1 MVGIKEGEKIMLLVT
16 FDKVPKGAK
25 KYFQFKHKLSRK
37 SPELDIKTADTAVK
51 DYAKSLEA
59 AGSNVAF
66 TIFDDE
72 DEDREESSF
81 EAPVLPEDQDGGIL
95 NLIDRDLENENLNR
109 EQEETVTD
117 LKDQIFNELEPSLNE
132 DYEDSL
138 NEDNGF
144 MFNNNQVLEP
154 EDEED
159 EVGEEIPPKNDVSD
173 ETADK
178 NSTAQLNTSNSA
190 NPNSYNFVTK
200 SPEATPPSSLPVLP
214 VQPDQVSTTE
224 ATHDEVIS
232 YGKYTDANDILD
244 RLPKGYDKNQFALN
258 NIRHDLGYLDNPR
271 DQYDQALNDKI
282 DQALRDYSMQDIQRV
297 YDEGLAKSKAAI
309 VDRLKEAYNRVTK
322 EPIDKIV
329 ESKTVTKIQQLTV
342 KATQQK
348 QNNQSDLNKLKEN
361 KALELKT
368 NDEAALAEYK
378 KQLEEKRNLAL
389 KSFNDQ
395 EELKTRNA
403 NEQIDEQLKAD
414 KAKAEHVARN
424 EEVQKRN
431 SELDDSRTT
440 ISNDFDHAVRD
451 NYDKNNNLFEKNL
464 KKVQER
470 VQLAKE
476 EINEQRRIDQEKAEE
491 RRQREAEAARKE
503 RELDL
508 KQKAIEQNESLAKLQ
523 QENMAKLPEEFAK
536 AIAAAITQNNLEN
549 PNVKITLNSDGKD
562 TKDIS
567 VPVPNIKGEIVDLD
581 TTKQTDPSNVTEP
594 TEENAALDQENETNN
609 DKPKKHHYTSGIISL
624 VCLAAAALGG
634 TWAYTNN
641 RPNNE
646 QKAVVEQSSSHTKQ
660 TSKSNSKQSNK
671 KSDEN
676 DAVKK
681 SKSSA
686 KPKVKAT
693 QTHLTR
699 SQAVLKQ
706 YRETKT
712 WAQKRDM
719 LDGLLGQGDARNL
732 KKIATIYANPIANL
746 YSAIANEDKVQ
757 TREIWLNLT
766 DDQRTEISNSAKKA
780 VALAFYDIADWQ
792 DGWLARYAY

>member
-1 MVGIKEGEKIMLLVT
+1 MLLVT

-37 SPELDIKTADTAVK
+37 SPELDIKTADDAVK
-51 DYAKSLEA
+51 DYAKSLEEA
-59 AGSNVAF
+59 DSNVTF

-81 EAPVLPEDQDGGIL
+81 EAQILPEDQDGGIL
-95 NLIDRDLENENLNR
+95 NLIDRDLENENLTR
-109 EQEETVTD
+109 DQEETVTT
-117 LKDQIFNELEPSLNE
+117 LKDQIFNELEPSLSDDEE
-132 DYEDSL
+132 DL
-138 NEDNGF
+138 NKDNGF
-144 MFNNNQVLEP
+144 MFNNNQIL
-154 EDEED
+154 DSDD
-159 EVGEEIPPKNDVSD
+159 EVRDEIPPENDVND
-173 ETADK
+173 ETED
-178 NSTAQLNTSNSA
+178 NSPTEESNSNA
-190 NPNSYNFVTK
+190 ATNPSLNNVPTQL
-200 SPEATPPSSLPVLP
+200 PEEVDALPI
-214 VQPDQVSTTE
+214 QAGQTTE
-224 ATHDEVIS
+224 TETSRSEVIS

-244 RLPKGYDKNQFALN
+244 RLPRGYDKNQFALN
-258 NIRHDLGYLDNPR
+258 NIRHDLGYLDNPK

-322 EPIDKIV
+322 ESLDKIV
-329 ESKTVTKIQQLTV
+329 EDRTAAQIQQLVV
-342 KATQQK
+342 KATHQK
-348 QNNQSDLNKLKEN
+348 QNNQSDLSKLKEN

-378 KQLEEKRNLAL
+378 KQLEEKRNIAL
-389 KSFNDQ
+389 KNFNDQ

-403 NEQIDEQLKAD
+403 NEQIDEQLKSD
-414 KAKAEHVARN
+414 KAKVERVARD

-440 ISNDFDHAVRD
+440 ISNDFDHAVRN
-451 NYDKNNNLFEKNL
+451 NYDKNNDLFEDNL
-464 KKVQER
+464 KKVQEKVR
-470 VQLAKE
+470 LAKE
-476 EINEQRRIDQEKAEE
+476 QINQQKQLDQEKAEE
-491 RRQREAEAARKE
+491 KRQREAEAARKE

-549 PNVKITLNSDGKD
+549 PNVKITLNNDGKNAL
-562 TKDIS
+562 
-567 VPVPNIKGEIVDLD
+567 VPVPHVDGEVVDLD
-581 TTKQTDPSNVTEP
+581 DTKKNDAPIDSESNEEDSELKPETED
-594 TEENAALDQENETNN
+594 NS
-609 DKPKKHHYTSGIISL
+609 PKKRHYKSEIISL

-641 RPNNE
+641 HSNNE
-646 QKAVVEQSSSHTKQ
+646 QKASIERSSSNSHVKKNKQSSS
-660 TSKSNSKQSNK
+660 KQSDKKSANEDIAKNK
-671 KSDEN
+671 KPN
-676 DAVKK
+676 AK
-681 SKSSA
+681 SKTKST
-686 KPKVKAT
+686 PT
-693 QTHLTR
+693 YLTR
-699 SQAVLKQ
+699 SQAILKQ

-732 KKIATIYANPIANL
+732 KKIATIYSNPIASL
-746 YSAIANEDKVQ
+746 YSAIANEDKAQ
-757 TREIWLNLT
+757 TRDIWLSLT

>member
-1 MVGIKEGEKIMLLVT
+1 MVGVKEGEKIMLLVT

-37 SPELDIKTADTAVK
+37 SPELDIKTADDAVK
-51 DYAKSLEA
+51 DYAKSLEEA
-59 AGSNVAF
+59 DSNVTF

-81 EAPVLPEDQDGGIL
+81 EAQILPEDQDGGIL
-95 NLIDRDLENENLNR
+95 NLIDRDLENENLTR
-109 EQEETVTD
+109 DQEETVTT
-117 LKDQIFNELEPSLNE
+117 LKDQIFNELEPSLSDDEE
-132 DYEDSL
+132 DL
-138 NEDNGF
+138 NKDNGF
-144 MFNNNQVLEP
+144 MFNNNQIL
-154 EDEED
+154 DSDD
-159 EVGEEIPPKNDVSD
+159 EVRDEIPPENDVND
-173 ETADK
+173 ETED
-178 NSTAQLNTSNSA
+178 NSPTEESNSNA
-190 NPNSYNFVTK
+190 ATNPSLNNVPTQL
-200 SPEATPPSSLPVLP
+200 PEEVDALPI
-214 VQPDQVSTTE
+214 QAGQTTE
-224 ATHDEVIS
+224 TETSRSEVIS

-244 RLPKGYDKNQFALN
+244 RLPRGYDKNQFALN
-258 NIRHDLGYLDNPR
+258 NIRHDLGYLDNPK

-322 EPIDKIV
+322 ESLDKIV
-329 ESKTVTKIQQLTV
+329 EDRTAAQIQQLIV
-342 KATQQK
+342 KATHQK
-348 QNNQSDLNKLKEN
+348 QNNQSDLSKLKEN

-378 KQLEEKRNLAL
+378 KQLEEKRNIAL
-389 KSFNDQ
+389 KNFNDQ

-414 KAKAEHVARN
+414 KAKVERVARD

-440 ISNDFDHAVRD
+440 ISNDFDHAVRN
-451 NYDKNNNLFEKNL
+451 NYDKNNDLFEDNL
-464 KKVQER
+464 KKVQEKVR
-470 VQLAKE
+470 LAKE
-476 EINEQRRIDQEKAEE
+476 QINQQKLLDQEKAEE
-491 RRQREAEAARKE
+491 KRQREAEAARKE

-549 PNVKITLNSDGKD
+549 PNVKITLNNDGKNAL
-562 TKDIS
+562 
-567 VPVPNIKGEIVDLD
+567 VPVPHVDGEIVDLD
-581 TTKQTDPSNVTEP
+581 DTKKNDAPIDSESNEEDSELKPETED
-594 TEENAALDQENETNN
+594 NS
-609 DKPKKHHYTSGIISL
+609 PKKHHYKSEIISL
-624 VCLAAAALGG
+624 VCLAAATLGG

-641 RPNNE
+641 HSNNE
-646 QKAVVEQSSSHTKQ
+646 QKASIERSSSNSHVKKNKQSSS
-660 TSKSNSKQSNK
+660 KQSDKKSANEDIAKNK
-671 KSDEN
+671 KPN
-676 DAVKK
+676 AK
-681 SKSSA
+681 SKTKST
-686 KPKVKAT
+686 P
-693 QTHLTR
+693 THLTR

-706 YRETKT
+706 YRETKN

-732 KKIATIYANPIANL
+732 KKIATIYSNPIASL
-746 YSAIANEDKVQ
+746 YSAIANEDKAQ
-757 TREIWLNLT
+757 TRDIWLSLT

>member
-1 MVGIKEGEKIMLLVT
+1 MVGVKEGEKIMLLVT

-37 SPELDIKTADTAVK
+37 SPELDIKTADDAVK
-51 DYAKSLEA
+51 DYAKTLEEA
-59 AGSNVAF
+59 DSNVTF

-81 EAPVLPEDQDGGIL
+81 EAQILPEDQDGGIL
-95 NLIDRDLENENLNR
+95 NLIDRDLENENLTR
-109 EQEETVTD
+109 DQEETVTT
-117 LKDQIFNELEPSLNE
+117 LKDQIFNELEPSLNDDE
-132 DYEDSL
+132 DDL

-144 MFNNNQVLEP
+144 MFNSNQIL
-154 EDEED
+154 DSDD
-159 EVGEEIPPKNDVSD
+159 EVRDEIPPENDVND
-173 ETADK
+173 ETED
-178 NSTAQLNTSNSA
+178 NSPTEESNSNAAA
-190 NPNSYNFVTK
+190 NPSLNNVPTQLPEK
-200 SPEATPPSSLPVLP
+200 VGASPIQAG
-214 VQPDQVSTTE
+214 QTTE
-224 ATHDEVIS
+224 TETSRSEVIS

-244 RLPKGYDKNQFALN
+244 RLPRGYDKNQFALN
-258 NIRHDLGYLDNPR
+258 NIRHDLGYLDNPK

-322 EPIDKIV
+322 ESLDKIV
-329 ESKTVTKIQQLTV
+329 EGRTAAQIQQLVV

-348 QNNQSDLNKLKEN
+348 QNNQSDLSKLKEN

-389 KSFNDQ
+389 KNFNDQ

-414 KAKAEHVARN
+414 KAKVERVARD

-440 ISNDFDHAVRD
+440 ISNDFDHAVRN
-451 NYDKNNNLFEKNL
+451 NYDKNNDLFEDNL
-464 KKVQER
+464 KKVQEKVR
-470 VQLAKE
+470 LAKE
-476 EINEQRRIDQEKAEE
+476 QINQQKQLDQEKAEE
-491 RRQREAEAARKE
+491 KRQREAEAARKE

-549 PNVKITLNSDGKD
+549 PNVKITLNNDGKNAL
-562 TKDIS
+562 
-567 VPVPNIKGEIVDLD
+567 VPVPHVDGEVVDLD
-581 TTKQTDPSNVTEP
+581 DTKKNDAPIDSESNEEDSELKPETED
-594 TEENAALDQENETNN
+594 NS
-609 DKPKKHHYTSGIISL
+609 PKKRHYKSEIISL

-641 RPNNE
+641 HSNNE
-646 QKAVVEQSSSHTKQ
+646 QKASIERSSSNSHVKKNKQSSS
-660 TSKSNSKQSNK
+660 KQSDKKSANEDIAKNK
-671 KSDEN
+671 KPN
-676 DAVKK
+676 AKLKTK
-681 SKSSA
+681 ST
-686 KPKVKAT
+686 P
-693 QTHLTR
+693 THLTR

-732 KKIATIYANPIANL
+732 KKIATIYSNPIANL
-746 YSAIANEDKVQ
+746 YSAIANEDKAQ
-757 TREIWLNLT
+757 TRDIWLSLT

-780 VALAFYDIADWQ
+780 IALAFYDIADWQ

>member
-1 MVGIKEGEKIMLLVT
+1 MLLVT

-37 SPELDIKTADTAVK
+37 SPELDIKTADDAVK
-51 DYAKSLEA
+51 DYAKSLEEA
-59 AGSNVAF
+59 DSNVTF

-81 EAPVLPEDQDGGIL
+81 GFEAQILPEDQDGGIL
-95 NLIDRDLENENLNR
+95 NLIDRDLENENLTR
-109 EQEETVTD
+109 DQEETVTT
-117 LKDQIFNELEPSLNE
+117 LKDQIFNELEPSLSDDEE
-132 DYEDSL
+132 DL
-138 NEDNGF
+138 NKDNGF
-144 MFNNNQVLEP
+144 MFNNNQIL
-154 EDEED
+154 DSDD
-159 EVGEEIPPKNDVSD
+159 EVRDEIPPENDVND
-173 ETADK
+173 ETED
-178 NSTAQLNTSNSA
+178 NSPTEESNSNA
-190 NPNSYNFVTK
+190 ATNPSLNNVPTQL
-200 SPEATPPSSLPVLP
+200 PEEVDALPI
-214 VQPDQVSTTE
+214 QAGQTTE
-224 ATHDEVIS
+224 TETSRSEVIS

-244 RLPKGYDKNQFALN
+244 RLPRGYDKNQFALN
-258 NIRHDLGYLDNPR
+258 NIRHDLGYLDNPK

-322 EPIDKIV
+322 ESLDKIV
-329 ESKTVTKIQQLTV
+329 EDRTAAQIQQLVV
-342 KATQQK
+342 KATHQK
-348 QNNQSDLNKLKEN
+348 QNNQSDLSKLKEN

-378 KQLEEKRNLAL
+378 KQLEEKRNIAL
-389 KSFNDQ
+389 KNFNDQ

-414 KAKAEHVARN
+414 KAKVERVARD

-440 ISNDFDHAVRD
+440 ISNDFDHAVRN
-451 NYDKNNNLFEKNL
+451 NYDKNNDLFEDNL
-464 KKVQER
+464 KKVQEKVR
-470 VQLAKE
+470 LAKE
-476 EINEQRRIDQEKAEE
+476 QINQQKLLDQEKAEE
-491 RRQREAEAARKE
+491 KRQREAEAARKE

-549 PNVKITLNSDGKD
+549 PNVKITLNNDGKNAL
-562 TKDIS
+562 
-567 VPVPNIKGEIVDLD
+567 VPVPHVDGEIVDLD
-581 TTKQTDPSNVTEP
+581 DTKKNDAPIDSESNEEDSELKPETED
-594 TEENAALDQENETNN
+594 NS
-609 DKPKKHHYTSGIISL
+609 PKKHHYKSEIISL

-641 RPNNE
+641 HSNNE
-646 QKAVVEQSSSHTKQ
+646 QKASIERSSSNSHVKKNKQSSS
-660 TSKSNSKQSNK
+660 KQSAK
-671 KSDEN
+671 KDIAKN
-676 DAVKK
+676 QKTNAK
-681 SKSSA
+681 SKTKST
-686 KPKVKAT
+686 PT
-693 QTHLTR
+693 YLTR
-699 SQAVLKQ
+699 SQAILKQ

-732 KKIATIYANPIANL
+732 KKIATIYSNPIASL
-746 YSAIANEDKVQ
+746 YSAIANEDKAQ
-757 TREIWLNLT
+757 TRDIWLSLT

>member
-1 MVGIKEGEKIMLLVT
+1 MVGVKEGEKIMLLVT

-37 SPELDIKTADTAVK
+37 SPELDIKTADDAVK
-51 DYAKSLEA
+51 DYAKSLEEA
-59 AGSNVAF
+59 DSNVTF

-81 EAPVLPEDQDGGIL
+81 EAQILPEDQDGGIL
-95 NLIDRDLENENLNR
+95 NLIDRDLENENLTR
-109 EQEETVTD
+109 DQEETVTT
-117 LKDQIFNELEPSLNE
+117 LKDQIFNELEPSLSDDEE
-132 DYEDSL
+132 DL
-138 NEDNGF
+138 NKDNGF
-144 MFNNNQVLEP
+144 MFNNNQIL
-154 EDEED
+154 DSDD
-159 EVGEEIPPKNDVSD
+159 EVRDEIPPENDVND
-173 ETADK
+173 ETED
-178 NSTAQLNTSNSA
+178 NSPTEESNSNA
-190 NPNSYNFVTK
+190 ATNPSLNNVPTQL
-200 SPEATPPSSLPVLP
+200 PEEVDALPI
-214 VQPDQVSTTE
+214 QAGQTTE
-224 ATHDEVIS
+224 TETSRSEVIS

-244 RLPKGYDKNQFALN
+244 RLPRGYDKNQFALN
-258 NIRHDLGYLDNPR
+258 NIRHDLGYLDNPK

-322 EPIDKIV
+322 ESLDKIV
-329 ESKTVTKIQQLTV
+329 EDRTAAQIQQLVV
-342 KATQQK
+342 KATHQK
-348 QNNQSDLNKLKEN
+348 QNNQSDLSKLKEN

-378 KQLEEKRNLAL
+378 KQLEEKRNIAL
-389 KSFNDQ
+389 KNFNDQ

-414 KAKAEHVARN
+414 KAKVERVARD

-440 ISNDFDHAVRD
+440 ISNDFDHAVRN
-451 NYDKNNNLFEKNL
+451 NYDKNNDLFEDNL
-464 KKVQER
+464 KKVQEKVR
-470 VQLAKE
+470 LAKE
-476 EINEQRRIDQEKAEE
+476 QINQQKLLDQEKAEE
-491 RRQREAEAARKE
+491 KRQREAEAARKE

-549 PNVKITLNSDGKD
+549 PNVKITLNNDGKNAL
-562 TKDIS
+562 
-567 VPVPNIKGEIVDLD
+567 VPVPHVDGEIVDLD
-581 TTKQTDPSNVTEP
+581 DTKKNDAPIDSESNEEDSELKPETED
-594 TEENAALDQENETNN
+594 NS
-609 DKPKKHHYTSGIISL
+609 PKKHHYKSEIISL
-624 VCLAAAALGG
+624 VCLAAATLGG

-641 RPNNE
+641 HSNNE
-646 QKAVVEQSSSHTKQ
+646 QKASIERSSSNSHVKKNKQSSS
-660 TSKSNSKQSNK
+660 KQSAK
-671 KSDEN
+671 KDIAKN
-676 DAVKK
+676 QKTNAK
-681 SKSSA
+681 SKTKST
-686 KPKVKAT
+686 PT
-693 QTHLTR
+693 YLTR
-699 SQAVLKQ
+699 SQAILKQ

-732 KKIATIYANPIANL
+732 KKIATIYSNPIASL
-746 YSAIANEDKVQ
+746 YSAIANEDKAQ
-757 TREIWLNLT
+757 TRDIWLSLT

>member
-1 MVGIKEGEKIMLLVT
+1 MLLVT

-37 SPELDIKTADTAVK
+37 SPELDIKTADDAVK
-51 DYAKSLEA
+51 DYAKSLEEA
-59 AGSNVAF
+59 DSNVTF

-81 EAPVLPEDQDGGIL
+81 EAQILPEDQDGGIL
-95 NLIDRDLENENLNR
+95 NLIDRDLENENLTR
-109 EQEETVTD
+109 DQEETVTT
-117 LKDQIFNELEPSLNE
+117 LKDQIFNELEPSLSDDEE
-132 DYEDSL
+132 DL
-138 NEDNGF
+138 NKDNGF
-144 MFNNNQVLEP
+144 MFNNNQIL
-154 EDEED
+154 DSDD
-159 EVGEEIPPKNDVSD
+159 EVRDEIPPEND
-173 ETADK
+173 ETED
-178 NSTAQLNTSNSA
+178 NSPTEESNSNA
-190 NPNSYNFVTK
+190 ATNPSLNNVPTQL
-200 SPEATPPSSLPVLP
+200 PEEVDALPI
-214 VQPDQVSTTE
+214 QAGQTTE
-224 ATHDEVIS
+224 TETSRSEVIS

-244 RLPKGYDKNQFALN
+244 RLPRGYDKNQFALN
-258 NIRHDLGYLDNPR
+258 NIRHDLGYLDNPK

-322 EPIDKIV
+322 ESLDKIV
-329 ESKTVTKIQQLTV
+329 EGRTAAQIQQLAV
-342 KATQQK
+342 KATHQK
-348 QNNQSDLNKLKEN
+348 QNNQSDLSKLKEN

-389 KSFNDQ
+389 KNFNDQ

-414 KAKAEHVARN
+414 KAKVERVARD

-440 ISNDFDHAVRD
+440 ISNDFDHAVRN
-451 NYDKNNNLFEKNL
+451 NYDKNNDLFEDNL

-470 VQLAKE
+470 VRLAKE
-476 EINEQRRIDQEKAEE
+476 QINQQKQLDQEKAEE
-491 RRQREAEAARKE
+491 KRQREAEAARKE

-549 PNVKITLNSDGKD
+549 PNVKITLNNDGKNAL
-562 TKDIS
+562 
-567 VPVPNIKGEIVDLD
+567 VPVPHVDGEVVDLD
-581 TTKQTDPSNVTEP
+581 DTKKNDAPIDSESNEEDSELKPETED
-594 TEENAALDQENETNN
+594 NS
-609 DKPKKHHYTSGIISL
+609 PKKRHYKSEIISL

-641 RPNNE
+641 HSNNE
-646 QKAVVEQSSSHTKQ
+646 QKASIERSSSNSHVKKNKQSSS
-660 TSKSNSKQSNK
+660 KQSDKKSANEDIAKNK
-671 KSDEN
+671 KPN
-676 DAVKK
+676 AK
-681 SKSSA
+681 SKTKST
-686 KPKVKAT
+686 P
-693 QTHLTR
+693 THLTR

-706 YRETKT
+706 YRETKN

-732 KKIATIYANPIANL
+732 KKIATIYSNPIASL
-746 YSAIANEDKVQ
+746 YSAIANEDKAQ
-757 TREIWLNLT
+757 TRDIWLSLT

>member
-1 MVGIKEGEKIMLLVT
+1 MLLVT

-37 SPELDIKTADTAVK
+37 SPELDIKTADDAVK
-51 DYAKSLEA
+51 DYAKSLEEA
-59 AGSNVAF
+59 DSNVTF

-81 EAPVLPEDQDGGIL
+81 EAQILPEDQDGGIL
-95 NLIDRDLENENLNR
+95 NLIDRDLENENLTR
-109 EQEETVTD
+109 DQEETVTT
-117 LKDQIFNELEPSLNE
+117 LKDQIFNELEPSLSDDEE
-132 DYEDSL
+132 DL
-138 NEDNGF
+138 NKDNGF
-144 MFNNNQVLEP
+144 MFNNNQIL
-154 EDEED
+154 DSDD
-159 EVGEEIPPKNDVSD
+159 EVRDEIPPENDVND
-173 ETADK
+173 ETED
-178 NSTAQLNTSNSA
+178 NSPTEESNSNA
-190 NPNSYNFVTK
+190 ATNPSLNNVPTQL
-200 SPEATPPSSLPVLP
+200 PEEVDALPI
-214 VQPDQVSTTE
+214 QAGQTTE
-224 ATHDEVIS
+224 TETNRSEVIS

-244 RLPKGYDKNQFALN
+244 RLPRGYDKNQFALD
-258 NIRHDLGYLDNPR
+258 NIRHDLGYLDNPK
-271 DQYDQALNDKI
+271 DQYEQELNDKI
-282 DQALRDYSMQDIQRV
+282 NQALRDYSMQDIQRV

-322 EPIDKIV
+322 ESLDKIV
-329 ESKTVTKIQQLTV
+329 EDRTAAQIQQLVV
-342 KATQQK
+342 KATHQK
-348 QNNQSDLNKLKEN
+348 QNNQSDLSKLKEN

-378 KQLEEKRNLAL
+378 KQLEEKRNIAL
-389 KSFNDQ
+389 KNFNDQ

-414 KAKAEHVARN
+414 KAKVERVARD

-440 ISNDFDHAVRD
+440 ISNDFDHAVRN
-451 NYDKNNNLFEKNL
+451 NYDKNNDLFEDNL
-464 KKVQER
+464 KKVQEKVR
-470 VQLAKE
+470 LAKE
-476 EINEQRRIDQEKAEE
+476 QINQQKLLDQEKAEE
-491 RRQREAEAARKE
+491 KRQREAEAARKE

-549 PNVKITLNSDGKD
+549 PNVKITLNNDGKNAL
-562 TKDIS
+562 
-567 VPVPNIKGEIVDLD
+567 VPVPHVDGEVVDLD
-581 TTKQTDPSNVTEP
+581 DTKKNDAPIDSESNEEDSELKPETED
-594 TEENAALDQENETNN
+594 NS
-609 DKPKKHHYTSGIISL
+609 PKKRHYKSEIISL

-641 RPNNE
+641 HSNNE
-646 QKAVVEQSSSHTKQ
+646 QKASIERSSSNSHVKKNKQSSS
-660 TSKSNSKQSNK
+660 KQSDKKSANEDIAKNK
-671 KSDEN
+671 KPN
-676 DAVKK
+676 AK
-681 SKSSA
+681 SKTKST
-686 KPKVKAT
+686 P
-693 QTHLTR
+693 THLTR

-732 KKIATIYANPIANL
+732 KKIATIYSNPIANL
-746 YSAIANEDKVQ
+746 YSAIANENKAQ
-757 TREIWLNLT
+757 TRDIWLSLT

-792 DGWLARYAY
+792 DGWLVRYAY

>member
-1 MVGIKEGEKIMLLVT
+1 MVGVKEGEKIMLLVT

-37 SPELDIKTADTAVK
+37 SPELDIKTADDAVK
-51 DYAKSLEA
+51 DYAKTLEEA
-59 AGSNVAF
+59 DSNVTF

-81 EAPVLPEDQDGGIL
+81 EAPIFPEDQDGGIL
-95 NLIDRDLENENLNR
+95 NLIDRDLENENLTR
-109 EQEETVTD
+109 EQEETVTT

-132 DYEDSL
+132 DEEENLDED
-138 NEDNGF
+138 DGF
-144 MFNNNQVLEP
+144 MFSNEQVLGS
-154 EDEED
+154 ED
-159 EVGEEIPPKNDVSD
+159 EVGDEIPPENDVDNETKD
-173 ETADK
+173 ESSPAE
-178 NSTAQLNTSNSA
+178 LNTDFSVNPSLNSSPTQSPEKIISNSFSA
-190 NPNSYNFVTK
+190 QPN
-200 SPEATPPSSLPVLP
+200 
-214 VQPDQVSTTE
+214 QVSE
-224 ATHDEVIS
+224 IEINRSEVIS

-244 RLPKGYDKNQFALN
+244 RLPRGYDKNQFALT
-258 NIRHDLGYLDNPR
+258 NIRHDLGYSDNPK
-271 DQYDQALNDKI
+271 DQYEQALNDKI

-322 EPIDKIV
+322 ESLDKIV
-329 ESKTVTKIQQLTV
+329 EGRTAAQIQQLVV

-348 QNNQSDLNKLKEN
+348 QNNQSDLSKLKES
-361 KALELKT
+361 KALELKN

-389 KSFNDQ
+389 KNFNDQ

-403 NEQIDEQLKAD
+403 NEQIDEQLKSD
-414 KAKAEHVARN
+414 KAKIESIARD

-431 SELDDSRTT
+431 SELDDNRTT
-440 ISNDFDHAVRD
+440 ISNDFDHAVRN
-451 NYDKNNNLFEKNL
+451 NYDKNNNLFEDNL

-476 EINEQRRIDQEKAEE
+476 QINQQKQLDQEKAEE
-491 RRQREAEAARKE
+491 KRQREAEAARKE

-549 PNVKITLNSDGKD
+549 PNVKITLNNDGKNAL
-562 TKDIS
+562 
-567 VPVPNIKGEIVDLD
+567 VPVPHVDGEIVDLD
-581 TTKQTDPSNVTEP
+581 DTKKNDAPIDSESNQEDSELKPETED
-594 TEENAALDQENETNN
+594 NS
-609 DKPKKHHYTSGIISL
+609 PKKHHYKSEIISL
-624 VCLAAAALGG
+624 VCLAAATLGG

-641 RPNNE
+641 HSNNE
-646 QKAVVEQSSSHTKQ
+646 QKASIERSSSNSHVKKNKQSSS
-660 TSKSNSKQSNK
+660 KQSAK
-671 KSDEN
+671 KDIAKN
-676 DAVKK
+676 QKTNAK
-681 SKSSA
+681 SKTKST
-686 KPKVKAT
+686 PT
-693 QTHLTR
+693 YLTR
-699 SQAVLKQ
+699 SQAILKQ

-732 KKIATIYANPIANL
+732 KKIATIYSNPIASL
-746 YSAIANEDKVQ
+746 YSAIANEDKAQ
-757 TREIWLNLT
+757 TRDIWLSLT

>member
-1 MVGIKEGEKIMLLVT
+1 MLLVT

-37 SPELDIKTADTAVK
+37 SPELDIKTADDAVK
-51 DYAKSLEA
+51 DYAKTLEEA
-59 AGSNVAF
+59 DSNVTF

-81 EAPVLPEDQDGGIL
+81 EAQILPEDQDGGIL
-95 NLIDRDLENENLNR
+95 NLIDRDLENENLTR
-109 EQEETVTD
+109 DQEETVTT
-117 LKDQIFNELEPSLNE
+117 LKDQIFNELEPSLNDDE
-132 DYEDSL
+132 DDL

-144 MFNNNQVLEP
+144 MFNSNQIL
-154 EDEED
+154 DSDD
-159 EVGEEIPPKNDVSD
+159 EVRDEIPPENDVND
-173 ETADK
+173 ETED
-178 NSTAQLNTSNSA
+178 NSPTEESNSNAAA
-190 NPNSYNFVTK
+190 NPSLNNVPTQLPEK
-200 SPEATPPSSLPVLP
+200 VGASPIQAG
-214 VQPDQVSTTE
+214 QTTE
-224 ATHDEVIS
+224 TETSRSEVIS

-244 RLPKGYDKNQFALN
+244 RLPRGYDKNQFALN
-258 NIRHDLGYLDNPR
+258 NIRHDLGYLDNPK

-322 EPIDKIV
+322 ESLDKIV
-329 ESKTVTKIQQLTV
+329 EGRTAAQIQQLVV
-342 KATQQK
+342 KAAQQK
-348 QNNQSDLNKLKEN
+348 QNNQSDLSKLKEN

-378 KQLEEKRNLAL
+378 KQLEGKRNLAL
-389 KSFNDQ
+389 KNFNDQ

-403 NEQIDEQLKAD
+403 NEQIDEQLKSD
-414 KAKAEHVARN
+414 KAKVERIARN

-440 ISNDFDHAVRD
+440 ISNDFDHAVRN
-451 NYDKNNNLFEKNL
+451 NYDENNNLFEENL

-476 EINEQRRIDQEKAEE
+476 QINKQKQLDQEKAEE
-491 RRQREAEAARKE
+491 KRQREEEAARKE

-508 KQKAIEQNESLAKLQ
+508 KQKEIEQNKSLAKLQ

-549 PNVKITLNSDGKD
+549 PNVKITLNNDGKNAL
-562 TKDIS
+562 
-567 VPVPNIKGEIVDLD
+567 VPVPHVDGEVVDLD
-581 TTKQTDPSNVTEP
+581 DTKKNDAPIDSESNEEDSELKPETED
-594 TEENAALDQENETNN
+594 NS
-609 DKPKKHHYTSGIISL
+609 PKKRYYKSEIISL

-641 RPNNE
+641 HSNNE
-646 QKAVVEQSSSHTKQ
+646 QKASIERSSSNSHVKKNKQSSS
-660 TSKSNSKQSNK
+660 KQSDKKSANEDIAKNK
-671 KSDEN
+671 KPN
-676 DAVKK
+676 AK
-681 SKSSA
+681 SKTKST
-686 KPKVKAT
+686 P
-693 QTHLTR
+693 THLTR

-706 YRETKT
+706 YRETKN

-732 KKIATIYANPIANL
+732 KKIATIYSNPIANL
-746 YSAIANEDKVQ
+746 YSAIANEDKAQ
-757 TREIWLNLT
+757 TRDIWLSLT

>member
-1 MVGIKEGEKIMLLVT
+1 MVGVKEGEKIMLLVT

-37 SPELDIKTADTAVK
+37 SPELDIKTADDAVK
-51 DYAKSLEA
+51 DYAKTLEEA
-59 AGSNVAF
+59 DSNVTF

-81 EAPVLPEDQDGGIL
+81 EAQILPEDQDGGIL
-95 NLIDRDLENENLNR
+95 NLIDRDLENENLTR
-109 EQEETVTD
+109 DQEETVTT
-117 LKDQIFNELEPSLNE
+117 LKDQIFNELEPSLNDDE
-132 DYEDSL
+132 DDL
-138 NEDNGF
+138 NVDNGF
-144 MFNNNQVLEP
+144 MFNSNQIL
-154 EDEED
+154 DSDD
-159 EVGEEIPPKNDVSD
+159 EVRDEIPPENDVND
-173 ETADK
+173 ETED
-178 NSTAQLNTSNSA
+178 NSPTEESNSNAAA
-190 NPNSYNFVTK
+190 NPSLNNVPTQLPEK
-200 SPEATPPSSLPVLP
+200 VGASPIQAG
-214 VQPDQVSTTE
+214 QTTE
-224 ATHDEVIS
+224 TETSRSEVIS

-244 RLPKGYDKNQFALN
+244 RLPRGYDKNQFALN
-258 NIRHDLGYLDNPR
+258 NIRHDLGYLDNPK

-322 EPIDKIV
+322 ESLDKIV
-329 ESKTVTKIQQLTV
+329 EGRTAAQIQQLVV

-348 QNNQSDLNKLKEN
+348 QNNQSDLSKLKEN

-389 KSFNDQ
+389 KNFNDQ

-414 KAKAEHVARN
+414 KAKVERVARD

-440 ISNDFDHAVRD
+440 ISNDFDHAVRN
-451 NYDKNNNLFEKNL
+451 NYDKNNDLFEDNL
-464 KKVQER
+464 KKVQEKVR
-470 VQLAKE
+470 LAKE
-476 EINEQRRIDQEKAEE
+476 QINQQKQLDQEKAEE
-491 RRQREAEAARKE
+491 KRQREAEAARKE

-549 PNVKITLNSDGKD
+549 PNVKITLNNDGKNAL
-562 TKDIS
+562 
-567 VPVPNIKGEIVDLD
+567 VPVPHVDGEIVDLD
-581 TTKQTDPSNVTEP
+581 DTKKNDAPIDSESNEEDSELKPETED
-594 TEENAALDQENETNN
+594 NS
-609 DKPKKHHYTSGIISL
+609 PKKRHYKSEIISL

-641 RPNNE
+641 HSNNE
-646 QKAVVEQSSSHTKQ
+646 QKASIERSSSNSHVKKNKQSSS
-660 TSKSNSKQSNK
+660 KQSDKKSANEDIAKNK
-671 KSDEN
+671 KPN
-676 DAVKK
+676 AK
-681 SKSSA
+681 SKTKST
-686 KPKVKAT
+686 PT
-693 QTHLTR
+693 YLTR
-699 SQAVLKQ
+699 SQAILKQ

-732 KKIATIYANPIANL
+732 KKIATIYSNPIASL
-746 YSAIANEDKVQ
+746 YSAIANEDKAQ
-757 TREIWLNLT
+757 TRDIWLSLT

>member
-1 MVGIKEGEKIMLLVT
+1 MLLVT

-37 SPELDIKTADTAVK
+37 SPELDIKTADDAVK
-51 DYAKSLEA
+51 DYAKSLEEA
-59 AGSNVAF
+59 DSNVTF

-81 EAPVLPEDQDGGIL
+81 EAQILPEDQDGGIL
-95 NLIDRDLENENLNR
+95 NLIDRDLENENLTR
-109 EQEETVTD
+109 DQEETVTT
-117 LKDQIFNELEPSLNE
+117 LKDQIFNELEPSLSDDEE
-132 DYEDSL
+132 DL
-138 NEDNGF
+138 NKDNGF
-144 MFNNNQVLEP
+144 MFNNNQIL
-154 EDEED
+154 DSDD
-159 EVGEEIPPKNDVSD
+159 EVRDEIPPEND
-173 ETADK
+173 ETED
-178 NSTAQLNTSNSA
+178 NSPTEESNSNA
-190 NPNSYNFVTK
+190 ATNPSLNNVPTQL
-200 SPEATPPSSLPVLP
+200 PEEVDALPI
-214 VQPDQVSTTE
+214 QAGQTTE
-224 ATHDEVIS
+224 TETSRSEVIS

-244 RLPKGYDKNQFALN
+244 RLPRGYDKNQFALN
-258 NIRHDLGYLDNPR
+258 NIRHDLGYLDNPK

-322 EPIDKIV
+322 ESLDKIV
-329 ESKTVTKIQQLTV
+329 EGRTAAQIQQLAV
-342 KATQQK
+342 KATHQK
-348 QNNQSDLNKLKEN
+348 QNNQSDLSKLKEN

-389 KSFNDQ
+389 KNFNDQ

-414 KAKAEHVARN
+414 KAKVERVARD

-440 ISNDFDHAVRD
+440 ISNDFDHAVRN
-451 NYDKNNNLFEKNL
+451 NYDKNNDLFEDNL
-464 KKVQER
+464 KKVQEKVR
-470 VQLAKE
+470 LAKE
-476 EINEQRRIDQEKAEE
+476 QINQQKLLDQEKAEE
-491 RRQREAEAARKE
+491 KRQREAEAARKE

-549 PNVKITLNSDGKD
+549 PNVKITLNNDGKNAL
-562 TKDIS
+562 
-567 VPVPNIKGEIVDLD
+567 VPVPHVDGEVVDLD
-581 TTKQTDPSNVTEP
+581 DTKKNDAPIDSESNEEDSELKPETED
-594 TEENAALDQENETNN
+594 NS
-609 DKPKKHHYTSGIISL
+609 PKKRHYKSEIISL

-641 RPNNE
+641 HSNNE
-646 QKAVVEQSSSHTKQ
+646 QKASIERSSSNSHVKKNKQSSS
-660 TSKSNSKQSNK
+660 KQSDKKSANEDIAKNK
-671 KSDEN
+671 KPN
-676 DAVKK
+676 AK
-681 SKSSA
+681 SKTKST
-686 KPKVKAT
+686 PT
-693 QTHLTR
+693 YLTR

-706 YRETKT
+706 YRETKN

-732 KKIATIYANPIANL
+732 KKIATIYSNPIANL
-746 YSAIANEDKVQ
+746 YSAIANEDKAQ
-757 TREIWLNLT
+757 TRDIWLSLT

>member
-1 MVGIKEGEKIMLLVT
+1 MVGVKEGEKIMLLVT

-37 SPELDIKTADTAVK
+37 SPELDIKTADDAVK
-51 DYAKSLEA
+51 DYAKSLEEA
-59 AGSNVAF
+59 DSNVTF

-81 EAPVLPEDQDGGIL
+81 EAQILPEDQDGGIL
-95 NLIDRDLENENLNR
+95 NLIDRDLENENLTR
-109 EQEETVTD
+109 DQEETVTT
-117 LKDQIFNELEPSLNE
+117 LKDQIFNELEPSLSDDEE
-132 DYEDSL
+132 DL
-138 NEDNGF
+138 NKDNGF
-144 MFNNNQVLEP
+144 MFNNNQIL
-154 EDEED
+154 DSDD
-159 EVGEEIPPKNDVSD
+159 EVRDEIPPENDVND
-173 ETADK
+173 ETED
-178 NSTAQLNTSNSA
+178 NSPTEESNSNA
-190 NPNSYNFVTK
+190 ATNPSLNNVPTQL
-200 SPEATPPSSLPVLP
+200 PEEVDALPI
-214 VQPDQVSTTE
+214 QAGQTTE
-224 ATHDEVIS
+224 TETSRSEVIS

-244 RLPKGYDKNQFALN
+244 RLPRGYDKNQFALN
-258 NIRHDLGYLDNPR
+258 NIRHDLGYLDNPK

-322 EPIDKIV
+322 ESLDKIV
-329 ESKTVTKIQQLTV
+329 EGRTAAQIQQLVV

-348 QNNQSDLNKLKEN
+348 QNNQSDLSKLKEN

-389 KSFNDQ
+389 KNFNDQ

-414 KAKAEHVARN
+414 KAKVERVARD

-440 ISNDFDHAVRD
+440 ISNDFDHAVRN
-451 NYDKNNNLFEKNL
+451 NYDKNNDLFEDNL
-464 KKVQER
+464 KKVQEKVR
-470 VQLAKE
+470 LAKE
-476 EINEQRRIDQEKAEE
+476 QINQQKQLDQEKAEE
-491 RRQREAEAARKE
+491 KRQREAEAARKE

-549 PNVKITLNSDGKD
+549 PNVKITLNNDGKNAL
-562 TKDIS
+562 
-567 VPVPNIKGEIVDLD
+567 VPVPHVDGEIVDLD
-581 TTKQTDPSNVTEP
+581 DTKKNDAPIDSESNEEDSELKPETED
-594 TEENAALDQENETNN
+594 NS
-609 DKPKKHHYTSGIISL
+609 PKKHHYKSEIISL

-641 RPNNE
+641 HSNNE
-646 QKAVVEQSSSHTKQ
+646 QKASIERSSSNSHVKKNKQSSS
-660 TSKSNSKQSNK
+660 KQSAK
-671 KSDEN
+671 KDIAKN
-676 DAVKK
+676 QKTNAK
-681 SKSSA
+681 SKTKST
-686 KPKVKAT
+686 PT
-693 QTHLTR
+693 YLTR
-699 SQAVLKQ
+699 SQAILKQ

-732 KKIATIYANPIANL
+732 KKIATIYSNPIVSL
-746 YSAIANEDKVQ
+746 YSAIANEDKAQ
-757 TREIWLNLT
+757 TRDIWLSLT

>member
-1 MVGIKEGEKIMLLVT
+1 MVGVKEGEKIMLLVT

-37 SPELDIKTADTAVK
+37 SPELDIKTADDAVK
-51 DYAKSLEA
+51 DYAKTLEEA
-59 AGSNVAF
+59 DSNVTF

-81 EAPVLPEDQDGGIL
+81 EAQILPEDQDGGIL
-95 NLIDRDLENENLNR
+95 NLIDRDLENENLTR
-109 EQEETVTD
+109 DQEETVTT
-117 LKDQIFNELEPSLNE
+117 LKDQIFNELEPSLNDDE
-132 DYEDSL
+132 DDL

-144 MFNNNQVLEP
+144 MFNSNQIL
-154 EDEED
+154 DSDD
-159 EVGEEIPPKNDVSD
+159 EVRDEIPPENDVND
-173 ETADK
+173 ETED
-178 NSTAQLNTSNSA
+178 NSPTEESNSNAAA
-190 NPNSYNFVTK
+190 NPSLNNVPTQLPEK
-200 SPEATPPSSLPVLP
+200 VGASPIQAG
-214 VQPDQVSTTE
+214 QTTE
-224 ATHDEVIS
+224 TETSRSEVIS

-244 RLPKGYDKNQFALN
+244 RLPRGYDKNQFALN
-258 NIRHDLGYLDNPR
+258 NIRHDLGYLDNPK

-322 EPIDKIV
+322 ESLDKIV
-329 ESKTVTKIQQLTV
+329 EGRTAAQIQQLVV

-348 QNNQSDLNKLKEN
+348 QNNQSDLSKLKEN

-389 KSFNDQ
+389 KNFNDQ

-414 KAKAEHVARN
+414 KAKVERVARD

-440 ISNDFDHAVRD
+440 ISNDFDHAVRN
-451 NYDKNNNLFEKNL
+451 NYDKNNDLFEDNL
-464 KKVQER
+464 KKVQEKVR
-470 VQLAKE
+470 LAKE
-476 EINEQRRIDQEKAEE
+476 QINQQKQLDQEKAEE
-491 RRQREAEAARKE
+491 KRQREAEAARKE

-549 PNVKITLNSDGKD
+549 PNVKITLNNDGKNAL
-562 TKDIS
+562 
-567 VPVPNIKGEIVDLD
+567 VPVPHVDGEIVDLD
-581 TTKQTDPSNVTEP
+581 DTKKNDAPIDSESNEEDSELKPETED
-594 TEENAALDQENETNN
+594 NS
-609 DKPKKHHYTSGIISL
+609 PKKRHYKSEIISL

-641 RPNNE
+641 HSNNE
-646 QKAVVEQSSSHTKQ
+646 QKASIEQSSSNSHVKKNKQ
-660 TSKSNSKQSNK
+660 SSSKQSDKKSANEDIAKNK
-671 KSDEN
+671 KTN
-676 DAVKK
+676 AK
-681 SKSSA
+681 SKTRST
-686 KPKVKAT
+686 P
-693 QTHLTR
+693 THLTR

-732 KKIATIYANPIANL
+732 KKIATIYSNPIANL
-746 YSAIANEDKVQ
+746 YSAIANEDKAQ
-757 TREIWLNLT
+757 TRDIWLSLT

>member
-1 MVGIKEGEKIMLLVT
+1 MLLVT

-37 SPELDIKTADTAVK
+37 SPELDIKTADDAVK
-51 DYAKSLEA
+51 DYAKSLEEA
-59 AGSNVAF
+59 DSNVTF

-81 EAPVLPEDQDGGIL
+81 EAQILPEDQDGGIL
-95 NLIDRDLENENLNR
+95 NLIDRDLENENLTR
-109 EQEETVTD
+109 DQEETVTT
-117 LKDQIFNELEPSLNE
+117 LKDQIFNELEPSLSDDEE
-132 DYEDSL
+132 DL
-138 NEDNGF
+138 NKDNGF
-144 MFNNNQVLEP
+144 MFNNNQIL
-154 EDEED
+154 DSDD
-159 EVGEEIPPKNDVSD
+159 EVRDEIPPENDVND
-173 ETADK
+173 ETED
-178 NSTAQLNTSNSA
+178 NSPTEESNSNA
-190 NPNSYNFVTK
+190 ATNPSLNNVPTQL
-200 SPEATPPSSLPVLP
+200 PEEVDALPI
-214 VQPDQVSTTE
+214 QAGQTTE
-224 ATHDEVIS
+224 TETNRSEVIS

-244 RLPKGYDKNQFALN
+244 RLPRGYDKNQFALD
-258 NIRHDLGYLDNPR
+258 NIRHDLGYLDNPK
-271 DQYDQALNDKI
+271 DQYEQELNDKI
-282 DQALRDYSMQDIQRV
+282 NQALRDYSMQDIQRV

-322 EPIDKIV
+322 ESLDKIV
-329 ESKTVTKIQQLTV
+329 EGRTEAQIQQLVV

-348 QNNQSDLNKLKEN
+348 QNNQSDLSKLKEN

-389 KSFNDQ
+389 KNFNDQ

-414 KAKAEHVARN
+414 KAKVERVARD

-440 ISNDFDHAVRD
+440 ISNDFDHAVRN
-451 NYDKNNNLFEKNL
+451 NYDKNNDLFEDNL
-464 KKVQER
+464 KKVQEKVR
-470 VQLAKE
+470 LAKE
-476 EINEQRRIDQEKAEE
+476 QINQQKLLDQEKAEE
-491 RRQREAEAARKE
+491 KRQREAEAARKE

-549 PNVKITLNSDGKD
+549 PNVKITLNNDGKNAL
-562 TKDIS
+562 
-567 VPVPNIKGEIVDLD
+567 VPVPHVDGEVVDLD
-581 TTKQTDPSNVTEP
+581 DTKKNDAPIDSESNEEDSELKPETED
-594 TEENAALDQENETNN
+594 NSS
-609 DKPKKHHYTSGIISL
+609 KKHHYKSEIISL

-641 RPNNE
+641 HSNNE
-646 QKAVVEQSSSHTKQ
+646 QKASIERSSSNSHVKKNKQSSS
-660 TSKSNSKQSNK
+660 KQSAK
-671 KSDEN
+671 KDIAKN
-676 DAVKK
+676 QKTNAK
-681 SKSSA
+681 SKTKST
-686 KPKVKAT
+686 P
-693 QTHLTR
+693 THLTR

-732 KKIATIYANPIANL
+732 KKIATIYSNPIASL
-746 YSAIANEDKVQ
+746 YSAIANEDKAQ
-757 TREIWLNLT
+757 TRDIWLSLT

-792 DGWLARYAY
+792 DGWLVRYAY

>member
-1 MVGIKEGEKIMLLVT
+1 MLLVT

-37 SPELDIKTADTAVK
+37 SPELDIKTADDAVK
-51 DYAKSLEA
+51 DYAKTLEEA
-59 AGSNVAF
+59 DSNVTF

-81 EAPVLPEDQDGGIL
+81 EAQILPEDQDGGIL
-95 NLIDRDLENENLNR
+95 NLIDRDLENENLTR
-109 EQEETVTD
+109 DQEETVTT
-117 LKDQIFNELEPSLNE
+117 LKDQIFNELEPSLNDDE
-132 DYEDSL
+132 DDL

-144 MFNNNQVLEP
+144 MFNSNQIL
-154 EDEED
+154 DSDD
-159 EVGEEIPPKNDVSD
+159 EVRDEIPPENDVND
-173 ETADK
+173 ETED
-178 NSTAQLNTSNSA
+178 NSPTEESNSNAAA
-190 NPNSYNFVTK
+190 NPSLNNVPTQLPEK
-200 SPEATPPSSLPVLP
+200 VGASPIQAG
-214 VQPDQVSTTE
+214 QTTE
-224 ATHDEVIS
+224 TETSRSEVIS

-244 RLPKGYDKNQFALN
+244 RLPRGYDKNQFALN
-258 NIRHDLGYLDNPR
+258 NIRHDLGYLDNPK

-282 DQALRDYSMQDIQRV
+282 DHALRDYSMQDIQRV

-322 EPIDKIV
+322 ESLDKIV
-329 ESKTVTKIQQLTV
+329 EGRTAAQIQQLVV
-342 KATQQK
+342 KAAQQK
-348 QNNQSDLNKLKEN
+348 QNNQSDLSKLKEN

-378 KQLEEKRNLAL
+378 KQLEGKRNLAL
-389 KSFNDQ
+389 KNFNDQ

-403 NEQIDEQLKAD
+403 NEQIDEQLKSD
-414 KAKAEHVARN
+414 KAKVERIARN

-440 ISNDFDHAVRD
+440 ISNDFDHAVRN
-451 NYDKNNNLFEKNL
+451 NYDENNNLFEENL

-476 EINEQRRIDQEKAEE
+476 QINKQKQLDQEKAEE
-491 RRQREAEAARKE
+491 KRQREEEAARKE

-508 KQKAIEQNESLAKLQ
+508 KQKEIEQNKSLAKLQ

-549 PNVKITLNSDGKD
+549 PNVKITLNNDGKNAL
-562 TKDIS
+562 
-567 VPVPNIKGEIVDLD
+567 VPVPHVDGEVVDLD
-581 TTKQTDPSNVTEP
+581 DTKKNDAPIDSESNEEDSELKPETED
-594 TEENAALDQENETNN
+594 NS
-609 DKPKKHHYTSGIISL
+609 PKKRHYKSEIISL

-641 RPNNE
+641 HSNNE
-646 QKAVVEQSSSHTKQ
+646 QKASIERSSSNSHVKKNKQSSS
-660 TSKSNSKQSNK
+660 KQSDKKSANEDIAKNK
-671 KSDEN
+671 KPN
-676 DAVKK
+676 AK
-681 SKSSA
+681 SKTKST
-686 KPKVKAT
+686 P
-693 QTHLTR
+693 THLTR

-706 YRETKT
+706 YRETKN

-732 KKIATIYANPIANL
+732 KKIATIYSNPIANL
-746 YSAIANEDKVQ
+746 YSAIANEDKAQ
-757 TREIWLNLT
+757 TRDIWLSLT

>member
-1 MVGIKEGEKIMLLVT
+1 MLLVT

-37 SPELDIKTADTAVK
+37 SPELDIKTADDAVK
-51 DYAKSLEA
+51 DYAKSLEEA
-59 AGSNVAF
+59 DSNVTF

-81 EAPVLPEDQDGGIL
+81 EAQILPEDQDGGIL
-95 NLIDRDLENENLNR
+95 NLIDRDLENENLTR
-109 EQEETVTD
+109 DQEETVTT
-117 LKDQIFNELEPSLNE
+117 LKDQIFNELEPSLSDDEE
-132 DYEDSL
+132 DL
-138 NEDNGF
+138 NKDNGF
-144 MFNNNQVLEP
+144 MFNNNQIL
-154 EDEED
+154 DSDD
-159 EVGEEIPPKNDVSD
+159 EVRDEIPPENDVND
-173 ETADK
+173 ETED
-178 NSTAQLNTSNSA
+178 NSPTEESNSNA
-190 NPNSYNFVTK
+190 ATNPSLNNVPTQL
-200 SPEATPPSSLPVLP
+200 PEEVDALPI
-214 VQPDQVSTTE
+214 QAGQTTE
-224 ATHDEVIS
+224 TETSRSEVIS

-244 RLPKGYDKNQFALN
+244 RLPRGYDKNQFALN
-258 NIRHDLGYLDNPR
+258 NIRHDLGYLDNPK

-309 VDRLKEAYNRVTK
+309 VDRLKEAYNGVTK
-322 EPIDKIV
+322 KSLDKIV
-329 ESKTVTKIQQLTV
+329 EGRTAAQIQQLAV
-342 KATQQK
+342 KATHQK
-348 QNNQSDLNKLKEN
+348 QNNQSDLSKLKEN

-389 KSFNDQ
+389 KNFNDQ

-414 KAKAEHVARN
+414 KAKVERVARD

-440 ISNDFDHAVRD
+440 ISNDFDHAVRN
-451 NYDKNNNLFEKNL
+451 NYDKNNDLFEDNL
-464 KKVQER
+464 KKVQEKVR
-470 VQLAKE
+470 LAKE
-476 EINEQRRIDQEKAEE
+476 QINQQKLLDQEKAEE
-491 RRQREAEAARKE
+491 KRQREAEAARKE

-549 PNVKITLNSDGKD
+549 PNVKITLNNDGKNAL
-562 TKDIS
+562 
-567 VPVPNIKGEIVDLD
+567 VPVPHVDGEVVDLD
-581 TTKQTDPSNVTEP
+581 DTKKNDAPIDSESNEEDSELKPETED
-594 TEENAALDQENETNN
+594 NS
-609 DKPKKHHYTSGIISL
+609 PKKRHYKSEIISL

-641 RPNNE
+641 HSNNE
-646 QKAVVEQSSSHTKQ
+646 QKASIERSSSNSHVKKNKQSSS
-660 TSKSNSKQSNK
+660 KQSDKKSANEDIAKNK
-671 KSDEN
+671 KPN
-676 DAVKK
+676 AK
-681 SKSSA
+681 SKTKST
-686 KPKVKAT
+686 P
-693 QTHLTR
+693 THLTR

-732 KKIATIYANPIANL
+732 KKIATIYSNPIASL
-746 YSAIANEDKVQ
+746 YSAIANEDKAQ
-757 TREIWLNLT
+757 TRDIWLSLT

>member
-1 MVGIKEGEKIMLLVT
+1 MLLVT

-37 SPELDIKTADTAVK
+37 SPELDIKTADDAVK
-51 DYAKSLEA
+51 DYAKSLEEA
-59 AGSNVAF
+59 DSNVTF

-81 EAPVLPEDQDGGIL
+81 EAQILPEDQDGGIL
-95 NLIDRDLENENLNR
+95 NLIDRDLENENLTR
-109 EQEETVTD
+109 DQEETVTT
-117 LKDQIFNELEPSLNE
+117 LKDQIFNELEPSLSDDEE
-132 DYEDSL
+132 DL
-138 NEDNGF
+138 NKDNGF
-144 MFNNNQVLEP
+144 MFNNNQIL
-154 EDEED
+154 DSDD
-159 EVGEEIPPKNDVSD
+159 EVRDEIPPENDVND
-173 ETADK
+173 ETED
-178 NSTAQLNTSNSA
+178 NSPTEESNSNA
-190 NPNSYNFVTK
+190 ATNPSLNNVPTQL
-200 SPEATPPSSLPVLP
+200 PEEVDALPI
-214 VQPDQVSTTE
+214 QAGQTTE
-224 ATHDEVIS
+224 TETSRSEVIS

-244 RLPKGYDKNQFALN
+244 RLPRGYDKNQFALN
-258 NIRHDLGYLDNPR
+258 NIRHDLGYLDNPK

-322 EPIDKIV
+322 ESLDKIV
-329 ESKTVTKIQQLTV
+329 EDRTAAQIQQLVV
-342 KATQQK
+342 KATHQK
-348 QNNQSDLNKLKEN
+348 QNNQSDLSKLKEN

-378 KQLEEKRNLAL
+378 KQLEEKRNIAL
-389 KSFNDQ
+389 KNFNDQ

-414 KAKAEHVARN
+414 KAKVERVARD

-440 ISNDFDHAVRD
+440 ISNDFDHAVRN
-451 NYDKNNNLFEKNL
+451 NYDKNNDLFEDNL
-464 KKVQER
+464 KKVQEKVR
-470 VQLAKE
+470 LAKE
-476 EINEQRRIDQEKAEE
+476 QINQQKLLDQEKAEE
-491 RRQREAEAARKE
+491 KRQREAEAARKE

-549 PNVKITLNSDGKD
+549 PNVKITLNNDGKNAL
-562 TKDIS
+562 
-567 VPVPNIKGEIVDLD
+567 VPVPHVDGEVVDLD
-581 TTKQTDPSNVTEP
+581 DTKKNDAPIDSESNEEDSELKPETED
-594 TEENAALDQENETNN
+594 NS
-609 DKPKKHHYTSGIISL
+609 PKKRHYKSEIISL
-624 VCLAAAALGG
+624 VCLAAAAWGG

-641 RPNNE
+641 HSNNE
-646 QKAVVEQSSSHTKQ
+646 QKASIERSSSNSHVKKNKQSSS
-660 TSKSNSKQSNK
+660 KQSDKKSANEDIAKNK
-671 KSDEN
+671 KPN
-676 DAVKK
+676 AK
-681 SKSSA
+681 SKTKST
-686 KPKVKAT
+686 P
-693 QTHLTR
+693 THLTR

-732 KKIATIYANPIANL
+732 KKIATIYSNPIASL
-746 YSAIANEDKVQ
+746 YSAIANEDKAQ
-757 TREIWLNLT
+757 TRDIWLSLT

>member
-1 MVGIKEGEKIMLLVT
+1 MLLVT

-37 SPELDIKTADTAVK
+37 SPELDIKTADDAVK
-51 DYAKSLEA
+51 DYAKSLEEA
-59 AGSNVAF
+59 DSNVTF

-81 EAPVLPEDQDGGIL
+81 EAQILPEDQDGGIL
-95 NLIDRDLENENLNR
+95 NLIDRDLENENLTR
-109 EQEETVTD
+109 DQEETVTT
-117 LKDQIFNELEPSLNE
+117 LKDQIFNELEPSLSDDEE
-132 DYEDSL
+132 DL
-138 NEDNGF
+138 NKDNGF
-144 MFNNNQVLEP
+144 MFNNNQIL
-154 EDEED
+154 DSDD
-159 EVGEEIPPKNDVSD
+159 EVRDEIPPENDVND
-173 ETADK
+173 ETED
-178 NSTAQLNTSNSA
+178 NSPTEESNSNA
-190 NPNSYNFVTK
+190 ATNPSLNNVPTQL
-200 SPEATPPSSLPVLP
+200 PEEVDALPI
-214 VQPDQVSTTE
+214 QAGQTTE
-224 ATHDEVIS
+224 TETSRSEVIS

-244 RLPKGYDKNQFALN
+244 RLPRGYDKNQFALN
-258 NIRHDLGYLDNPR
+258 NIRHDLGYLDNPK

-322 EPIDKIV
+322 ESLDKIV
-329 ESKTVTKIQQLTV
+329 EDRTAAQIQQLVV
-342 KATQQK
+342 KATHQK
-348 QNNQSDLNKLKEN
+348 QNNQSDLSKLKEN

-378 KQLEEKRNLAL
+378 KQLEEKRNIAL
-389 KSFNDQ
+389 KNFNDQ

-414 KAKAEHVARN
+414 KAKVERVARD

-440 ISNDFDHAVRD
+440 ISNDFDHAVRN
-451 NYDKNNNLFEKNL
+451 NYDKNNDLFEDNL
-464 KKVQER
+464 KKVQEKVR
-470 VQLAKE
+470 LAKE
-476 EINEQRRIDQEKAEE
+476 QINQQKQLDQEKAEE
-491 RRQREAEAARKE
+491 KRQREAEAARKE

-549 PNVKITLNSDGKD
+549 PNVKITLNNDGKNAL
-562 TKDIS
+562 
-567 VPVPNIKGEIVDLD
+567 VPVPHVDGEIVDLD
-581 TTKQTDPSNVTEP
+581 DTKKNDAPIDSESNEEDSELKPETED
-594 TEENAALDQENETNN
+594 NS
-609 DKPKKHHYTSGIISL
+609 PKKHHYKSEIISL
-624 VCLAAAALGG
+624 VCLAAATLGG

-641 RPNNE
+641 HSNNE
-646 QKAVVEQSSSHTKQ
+646 QKASIERSSSNSHVKKNKQSSS
-660 TSKSNSKQSNK
+660 KQSDKKSANEDIAKNK
-671 KSDEN
+671 KPN
-676 DAVKK
+676 AK
-681 SKSSA
+681 SKTKST
-686 KPKVKAT
+686 PT
-693 QTHLTR
+693 YLTR
-699 SQAVLKQ
+699 SQAILKQ

-732 KKIATIYANPIANL
+732 KKIATIYSNPIASL
-746 YSAIANEDKVQ
+746 YSAIANEDKAQ
-757 TREIWLNLT
+757 TRDIWLSLT

>member
-1 MVGIKEGEKIMLLVT
+1 MVGVEEGEKIMLLVT

-37 SPELDIKTADTAVK
+37 SPELDIKTADDAVK
-51 DYAKSLEA
+51 DYAKSLEEA
-59 AGSNVAF
+59 DSNVTF

-81 EAPVLPEDQDGGIL
+81 EAQILPEDQDGGIL
-95 NLIDRDLENENLNR
+95 NLIDRDLENENLTR
-109 EQEETVTD
+109 DQEETVTT
-117 LKDQIFNELEPSLNE
+117 LKDQIFNELEPSLSDDEE
-132 DYEDSL
+132 DL
-138 NEDNGF
+138 NKDNGF
-144 MFNNNQVLEP
+144 MFNNNQIL
-154 EDEED
+154 DSDD
-159 EVGEEIPPKNDVSD
+159 EVRDEIPPENDVND
-173 ETADK
+173 ETED
-178 NSTAQLNTSNSA
+178 NSPTEESNSNA
-190 NPNSYNFVTK
+190 ATNPSLNNVPTQL
-200 SPEATPPSSLPVLP
+200 PEEVDALPI
-214 VQPDQVSTTE
+214 QAGQTTE
-224 ATHDEVIS
+224 TETNRSEVIS

-244 RLPKGYDKNQFALN
+244 RLPRGYDKNQFALD
-258 NIRHDLGYLDNPR
+258 NIRHDLGYLDNPK
-271 DQYDQALNDKI
+271 DQYEQELNDKI
-282 DQALRDYSMQDIQRV
+282 NQALRDYSMQDIQRV

-322 EPIDKIV
+322 ESLDKIV
-329 ESKTVTKIQQLTV
+329 EGRTEAQIQQLVV

-348 QNNQSDLNKLKEN
+348 QNNQSDLSKLKEN

-389 KSFNDQ
+389 KNFNDQ

-414 KAKAEHVARN
+414 KAKVERVARD

-440 ISNDFDHAVRD
+440 ISNDFDHAVRN
-451 NYDKNNNLFEKNL
+451 NYDKNNDLFEDNL
-464 KKVQER
+464 KKVQEKVR
-470 VQLAKE
+470 LAKE
-476 EINEQRRIDQEKAEE
+476 QINQQKLLDQEKAEE
-491 RRQREAEAARKE
+491 KRQREAEAARKE

-549 PNVKITLNSDGKD
+549 PNVKITLNNDGKNAL
-562 TKDIS
+562 
-567 VPVPNIKGEIVDLD
+567 VPVPHVDGEIVDLD
-581 TTKQTDPSNVTEP
+581 DTKKNDAPIDSESNEEDSELKPETED
-594 TEENAALDQENETNN
+594 NS
-609 DKPKKHHYTSGIISL
+609 PKKHHYKSEIISL

-641 RPNNE
+641 HSNNE
-646 QKAVVEQSSSHTKQ
+646 QKASIERSSSNSHVKKNKQSSS
-660 TSKSNSKQSNK
+660 KQSAK
-671 KSDEN
+671 KDIAKN
-676 DAVKK
+676 QKTNAK
-681 SKSSA
+681 SKTKST
-686 KPKVKAT
+686 PT
-693 QTHLTR
+693 YLTR
-699 SQAVLKQ
+699 SQAILKQ

-732 KKIATIYANPIANL
+732 KKIATIYSNPIASL
-746 YSAIANEDKVQ
+746 YSAIANEDKAQ
-757 TREIWLNLT
+757 TRDIWLSLT

-792 DGWLARYAY
+792 DGWLVRYAY

>member
-1 MVGIKEGEKIMLLVT
+1 MLLVT

-37 SPELDIKTADTAVK
+37 SPELDIKTADDAVK
-51 DYAKSLEA
+51 DYAKSLEEA
-59 AGSNVAF
+59 DSNVTF

-81 EAPVLPEDQDGGIL
+81 EAQILPEDQDGGIL
-95 NLIDRDLENENLNR
+95 NLIDRDLENENLTR
-109 EQEETVTD
+109 DQEETVTT
-117 LKDQIFNELEPSLNE
+117 LKDQIFNELEPSLSDDEE
-132 DYEDSL
+132 DL
-138 NEDNGF
+138 NKDNGF
-144 MFNNNQVLEP
+144 MFNNNQIL
-154 EDEED
+154 DSDD
-159 EVGEEIPPKNDVSD
+159 EVRDEIPPENDVND
-173 ETADK
+173 ETED
-178 NSTAQLNTSNSA
+178 NSPTEESNSNA
-190 NPNSYNFVTK
+190 ATNPSLNNVPTQL
-200 SPEATPPSSLPVLP
+200 PEEVDALPI
-214 VQPDQVSTTE
+214 QAGQTTE
-224 ATHDEVIS
+224 TETSRSEVIS

-244 RLPKGYDKNQFALN
+244 RLPRGYDKNQFALN
-258 NIRHDLGYLDNPR
+258 NIRHDLGYLDNPK

-322 EPIDKIV
+322 ESLDKIV
-329 ESKTVTKIQQLTV
+329 EGRTAAQIQQLVV

-348 QNNQSDLNKLKEN
+348 QNNQSDLSKLKEN

-389 KSFNDQ
+389 KNFNDQ

-414 KAKAEHVARN
+414 KAKVERVARD

-440 ISNDFDHAVRD
+440 ISNDFDHAVRN
-451 NYDKNNNLFEKNL
+451 NYDKNNDLFEDNL
-464 KKVQER
+464 KKVQEKVR
-470 VQLAKE
+470 LAKE
-476 EINEQRRIDQEKAEE
+476 QINQQKLLDQEKAEE
-491 RRQREAEAARKE
+491 KRQREAEAARKE

-549 PNVKITLNSDGKD
+549 PNVKITLNNDGKNAL
-562 TKDIS
+562 
-567 VPVPNIKGEIVDLD
+567 VPVPHVDGEIVDLD
-581 TTKQTDPSNVTEP
+581 DTKKNDAPIDSESNEEDSELKPETED
-594 TEENAALDQENETNN
+594 NS
-609 DKPKKHHYTSGIISL
+609 PKKHHYKSEIISL

-641 RPNNE
+641 HSNNE
-646 QKAVVEQSSSHTKQ
+646 QKASIERSSSNSHVKKNKQSSS
-660 TSKSNSKQSNK
+660 KQSAK
-671 KSDEN
+671 KDIAKN
-676 DAVKK
+676 QKTNAK
-681 SKSSA
+681 SKTKST
-686 KPKVKAT
+686 PT
-693 QTHLTR
+693 YLTR
-699 SQAVLKQ
+699 SQAILKQ

-732 KKIATIYANPIANL
+732 KKIATIYSNPIASL
-746 YSAIANEDKVQ
+746 YSAIANEDKAQ
-757 TREIWLNLT
+757 TRDIWLSLT

>member
-1 MVGIKEGEKIMLLVT
+1 MVGVKEGEKIMLLVT

-37 SPELDIKTADTAVK
+37 SPELDIKTADDAVK
-51 DYAKSLEA
+51 DYAKSLEEA
-59 AGSNVAF
+59 DSNVTF

-81 EAPVLPEDQDGGIL
+81 EAQILPEDQDGGIL
-95 NLIDRDLENENLNR
+95 NLIDRDLENENLTR
-109 EQEETVTD
+109 DQEETVTT
-117 LKDQIFNELEPSLNE
+117 LKDQIFNELEPSLSDDEE
-132 DYEDSL
+132 DL
-138 NEDNGF
+138 NKDNGF
-144 MFNNNQVLEP
+144 MFNNNQIL
-154 EDEED
+154 DSDD
-159 EVGEEIPPKNDVSD
+159 EVRDEIPPENDVND
-173 ETADK
+173 ETED
-178 NSTAQLNTSNSA
+178 NSPTEESNSNA
-190 NPNSYNFVTK
+190 ATNPSLNNVPTQL
-200 SPEATPPSSLPVLP
+200 PEEVDALPI
-214 VQPDQVSTTE
+214 QAGQTTE
-224 ATHDEVIS
+224 TETSRSEVIS

-244 RLPKGYDKNQFALN
+244 RLPRGYDKNQFALN
-258 NIRHDLGYLDNPR
+258 NIRHDLGYLDNPK

-322 EPIDKIV
+322 ESLDKIV
-329 ESKTVTKIQQLTV
+329 EDRTAAQIQQLVV
-342 KATQQK
+342 KATHQK
-348 QNNQSDLNKLKEN
+348 QNNQSDLSKLKEN

-378 KQLEEKRNLAL
+378 KQLEEKRNIAL
-389 KSFNDQ
+389 KNFNDQ

-414 KAKAEHVARN
+414 KAKVERVARD

-440 ISNDFDHAVRD
+440 ISNDFDHAVRN
-451 NYDKNNNLFEKNL
+451 NYDKNNDLFEDNL
-464 KKVQER
+464 KKVQEKVR
-470 VQLAKE
+470 LAKE
-476 EINEQRRIDQEKAEE
+476 QINQQKLLDQEKAEE
-491 RRQREAEAARKE
+491 KRQREAEAARKE

-549 PNVKITLNSDGKD
+549 PNVKITLNNDGKNAL
-562 TKDIS
+562 
-567 VPVPNIKGEIVDLD
+567 VPVPHVDGEVVDLD
-581 TTKQTDPSNVTEP
+581 DTKKNDAPIDSESNEEDSELKPETED
-594 TEENAALDQENETNN
+594 NS
-609 DKPKKHHYTSGIISL
+609 PKKRHYKSEIISL

-641 RPNNE
+641 HSNNE
-646 QKAVVEQSSSHTKQ
+646 QKASIERSSSNSHVKKNKQSSS
-660 TSKSNSKQSNK
+660 KQSDKKSVNEDIAKNK
-671 KSDEN
+671 KPN
-676 DAVKK
+676 AK
-681 SKSSA
+681 SKTKST
-686 KPKVKAT
+686 P
-693 QTHLTR
+693 THLTR

-732 KKIATIYANPIANL
+732 KKIATIYSNPIASL
-746 YSAIANEDKVQ
+746 YSAIANEDKAQ
-757 TREIWLNLT
+757 TRDIWLSLT

>member
-1 MVGIKEGEKIMLLVT
+1 MVGVEEGEKIMLLVT

-37 SPELDIKTADTAVK
+37 SPELDIKTADDAVK
-51 DYAKSLEA
+51 DYAKSLEEA
-59 AGSNVAF
+59 DSNVTF

-81 EAPVLPEDQDGGIL
+81 EAQILPEDQDGGIL
-95 NLIDRDLENENLNR
+95 NLIDRDLENENLTR
-109 EQEETVTD
+109 DQEETVTT
-117 LKDQIFNELEPSLNE
+117 LKDQIFNELEPSLSDDEE
-132 DYEDSL
+132 DL
-138 NEDNGF
+138 NKDNGF
-144 MFNNNQVLEP
+144 MFNNNQIL
-154 EDEED
+154 DSDD
-159 EVGEEIPPKNDVSD
+159 EVRDEIPPENDVND
-173 ETADK
+173 ETED
-178 NSTAQLNTSNSA
+178 NSPTEESNSNA
-190 NPNSYNFVTK
+190 ATNPSLNNVPTQL
-200 SPEATPPSSLPVLP
+200 PEEVDALPI
-214 VQPDQVSTTE
+214 QAGQTTE
-224 ATHDEVIS
+224 TETNRSEVIS

-244 RLPKGYDKNQFALN
+244 RLPRGYDKNQFALD
-258 NIRHDLGYLDNPR
+258 NIRHDLGYLDNPK
-271 DQYDQALNDKI
+271 DQYEQELNDKI
-282 DQALRDYSMQDIQRV
+282 NQALRDYSMQDIQRV

-322 EPIDKIV
+322 ESLDKIV
-329 ESKTVTKIQQLTV
+329 EDRTAAQIQQLIV
-342 KATQQK
+342 KATHQK
-348 QNNQSDLNKLKEN
+348 QNNQSDLSKLKEN

-378 KQLEEKRNLAL
+378 KQLEEKRNIAL
-389 KSFNDQ
+389 KNFNDQ

-414 KAKAEHVARN
+414 KAKVERVARD

-440 ISNDFDHAVRD
+440 ISNDFDHAVRN
-451 NYDKNNNLFEKNL
+451 NYDKNNDLFEDNL
-464 KKVQER
+464 KKVQEKVR
-470 VQLAKE
+470 LAKE
-476 EINEQRRIDQEKAEE
+476 QINQQKLLDQEKAEE
-491 RRQREAEAARKE
+491 KRQREAEAARKE

-549 PNVKITLNSDGKD
+549 PNVKITLNNDGKNAL
-562 TKDIS
+562 
-567 VPVPNIKGEIVDLD
+567 VPVPHVDGEVVDLD
-581 TTKQTDPSNVTEP
+581 DTKKNDAPIDSESNEEDSELKPETED
-594 TEENAALDQENETNN
+594 NSS
-609 DKPKKHHYTSGIISL
+609 KKHHYKSEIISL

-641 RPNNE
+641 HSNNE
-646 QKAVVEQSSSHTKQ
+646 QKASIERSSSNSHVKKNKQSSS
-660 TSKSNSKQSNK
+660 KQSAK
-671 KSDEN
+671 KDIAKN
-676 DAVKK
+676 QKTNAK
-681 SKSSA
+681 SKTKST
-686 KPKVKAT
+686 PT
-693 QTHLTR
+693 YLTR
-699 SQAVLKQ
+699 SQAILKQ

-732 KKIATIYANPIANL
+732 KKIATIYSNPIANL
-746 YSAIANEDKVQ
+746 YSAIANEDKAQ
-757 TREIWLNLT
+757 TRDIWLSLT

-792 DGWLARYAY
+792 DGWLVRYAY

>member
-1 MVGIKEGEKIMLLVT
+1 MLLVT

-37 SPELDIKTADTAVK
+37 SPELDIKTADYAVK
-51 DYAKSLEA
+51 DYAKTLEEA
-59 AGSNVAF
+59 DSNVTF

-81 EAPVLPEDQDGGIL
+81 EAQILPEDQDGGIL
-95 NLIDRDLENENLNR
+95 NLIDRDLENENLTR
-109 EQEETVTD
+109 DQEETVTT
-117 LKDQIFNELEPSLNE
+117 LKDQIFNELEPSLNDDE
-132 DYEDSL
+132 DDL

-144 MFNNNQVLEP
+144 MFNSNQIL
-154 EDEED
+154 DSDD
-159 EVGEEIPPKNDVSD
+159 EVRDEIPPENDVND
-173 ETADK
+173 ETED
-178 NSTAQLNTSNSA
+178 NSPTEESNSNAAA
-190 NPNSYNFVTK
+190 NPSLNNVPTQLPEK
-200 SPEATPPSSLPVLP
+200 VGASPIQAG
-214 VQPDQVSTTE
+214 QTTE
-224 ATHDEVIS
+224 TETSRSEVIS

-244 RLPKGYDKNQFALN
+244 RLPRGYDKNQFALN
-258 NIRHDLGYLDNPR
+258 NIRHDLGYLDNPK

-322 EPIDKIV
+322 ESLDKIV
-329 ESKTVTKIQQLTV
+329 EGRTAAQIQQLVV

-348 QNNQSDLNKLKEN
+348 QNNQSDLSKLKEN

-378 KQLEEKRNLAL
+378 KQLEGKRNLAL
-389 KSFNDQ
+389 KNFNDQ

-414 KAKAEHVARN
+414 KAKVERVARD

-440 ISNDFDHAVRD
+440 ISNDFDHAVRN
-451 NYDKNNNLFEKNL
+451 NYDKNNDLFEDNL
-464 KKVQER
+464 KKVQEKVR
-470 VQLAKE
+470 LAKE
-476 EINEQRRIDQEKAEE
+476 QINQQKQLDQEKAEE
-491 RRQREAEAARKE
+491 KRQREAEAARKE

-549 PNVKITLNSDGKD
+549 PNVKITLNNDGKNAL
-562 TKDIS
+562 
-567 VPVPNIKGEIVDLD
+567 VPVPHVDGEIVDLD
-581 TTKQTDPSNVTEP
+581 DTKKNDAPIDSESNEEDSELKPETED
-594 TEENAALDQENETNN
+594 NS
-609 DKPKKHHYTSGIISL
+609 PKKRHYKSEIISL

-641 RPNNE
+641 HSNNE
-646 QKAVVEQSSSHTKQ
+646 QKASIERSSSNSHVKKNKQSSS
-660 TSKSNSKQSNK
+660 KQSDKKSANEDIAKNK
-671 KSDEN
+671 KTN
-676 DAVKK
+676 AK
-681 SKSSA
+681 SKTKST
-686 KPKVKAT
+686 P
-693 QTHLTR
+693 THLTR

-732 KKIATIYANPIANL
+732 KKIATIYSNPIANL
-746 YSAIANEDKVQ
+746 YSAIANEDKAQ
-757 TREIWLNLT
+757 TRDIWLSLT

>member
-1 MVGIKEGEKIMLLVT
+1 MLLVT

-37 SPELDIKTADTAVK
+37 SPELDIKTADDAVK
-51 DYAKSLEA
+51 DYAKTLEEA
-59 AGSNVAF
+59 DSNVTF

-81 EAPVLPEDQDGGIL
+81 EAQILPEDQDGGIL
-95 NLIDRDLENENLNR
+95 NLIDRDLENENLTR
-109 EQEETVTD
+109 DQEETVTT
-117 LKDQIFNELEPSLNE
+117 LKDQIFNELEPSLNDDE
-132 DYEDSL
+132 DDL

-144 MFNNNQVLEP
+144 MFNSNQIL
-154 EDEED
+154 DSDD
-159 EVGEEIPPKNDVSD
+159 EVRDEIPPENDVND
-173 ETADK
+173 ETED
-178 NSTAQLNTSNSA
+178 NSPTEESNSNAAA
-190 NPNSYNFVTK
+190 NPSLNNVPTQLPEK
-200 SPEATPPSSLPVLP
+200 VGASPIQAG
-214 VQPDQVSTTE
+214 QTTE
-224 ATHDEVIS
+224 TETSRSEVIS

-244 RLPKGYDKNQFALN
+244 RLPRGYDKNQFALN
-258 NIRHDLGYLDNPR
+258 NIRHDLGYLDNPK

-322 EPIDKIV
+322 ESLDKIV
-329 ESKTVTKIQQLTV
+329 EGRTAAQIQQLVV

-348 QNNQSDLNKLKEN
+348 QNNQSDLSKLKEN

-378 KQLEEKRNLAL
+378 KQLEGKRNLAL
-389 KSFNDQ
+389 KNFNDQ

-414 KAKAEHVARN
+414 KAKVERVARD

-440 ISNDFDHAVRD
+440 ISNDFDHAVRN
-451 NYDKNNNLFEKNL
+451 NYDKNNDLFEDNL
-464 KKVQER
+464 KKVQEKVR
-470 VQLAKE
+470 LAKE
-476 EINEQRRIDQEKAEE
+476 QINQQKQLDQEKAEE
-491 RRQREAEAARKE
+491 KRQREAEAARKE

-523 QENMAKLPEEFAK
+523 QENMAKLPEKFAK

-549 PNVKITLNSDGKD
+549 PNVKITLNNDGKNAL
-562 TKDIS
+562 
-567 VPVPNIKGEIVDLD
+567 VPVPHVDGEIVDLD
-581 TTKQTDPSNVTEP
+581 DTKKNDAPIDSESNEEDSELKPETED
-594 TEENAALDQENETNN
+594 NS
-609 DKPKKHHYTSGIISL
+609 PKKRHYKSEIISL

-641 RPNNE
+641 HSNNE
-646 QKAVVEQSSSHTKQ
+646 QKASIERSSSNSHVKKNKQSSS
-660 TSKSNSKQSNK
+660 KQSDKKSANEDIAKNK
-671 KSDEN
+671 KTN
-676 DAVKK
+676 AK
-681 SKSSA
+681 SKTKST
-686 KPKVKAT
+686 P
-693 QTHLTR
+693 THLTR

-732 KKIATIYANPIANL
+732 KKIATIYSNPIANL
-746 YSAIANEDKVQ
+746 YSAIANEDKAQ
-757 TREIWLNLT
+757 TRDIWLNLT

-780 VALAFYDIADWQ
+780 VALAFYDVADWQ

>member
-1 MVGIKEGEKIMLLVT
+1 MVGVKEGEKIMLLVT

-37 SPELDIKTADTAVK
+37 SPELDIKTADDAVK
-51 DYAKSLEA
+51 DYAKSLEEA
-59 AGSNVAF
+59 DSNVTF

-81 EAPVLPEDQDGGIL
+81 EAQILPEDQDGGIL
-95 NLIDRDLENENLNR
+95 NLIDRDLENENLTR
-109 EQEETVTD
+109 DQEETVTT
-117 LKDQIFNELEPSLNE
+117 LKDQIFNELEPSLSDDEE
-132 DYEDSL
+132 DL
-138 NEDNGF
+138 NKDNGF
-144 MFNNNQVLEP
+144 MFNNNQIL
-154 EDEED
+154 DSDD
-159 EVGEEIPPKNDVSD
+159 EVRDEIPPENDVND
-173 ETADK
+173 ETED
-178 NSTAQLNTSNSA
+178 NSPTEESNSNA
-190 NPNSYNFVTK
+190 ATNPSLNNVPTQL
-200 SPEATPPSSLPVLP
+200 PEEVDALPI
-214 VQPDQVSTTE
+214 QAGQTTE
-224 ATHDEVIS
+224 TETSRSEVIS

-244 RLPKGYDKNQFALN
+244 RLPRGYDKNQFALN
-258 NIRHDLGYLDNPR
+258 NIRHDLGYLDNPK

-322 EPIDKIV
+322 ESLDKIV
-329 ESKTVTKIQQLTV
+329 EDRTAAQIQQLVV
-342 KATQQK
+342 KATHQK
-348 QNNQSDLNKLKEN
+348 QNNQSDLSKLKEN

-378 KQLEEKRNLAL
+378 KQLEEKRNIAL
-389 KSFNDQ
+389 KNFNDQ

-414 KAKAEHVARN
+414 KAKVERVARD

-440 ISNDFDHAVRD
+440 ISNDFDHAVRN
-451 NYDKNNNLFEKNL
+451 NYDKNNDLFEDNL
-464 KKVQER
+464 KKVQEKVR
-470 VQLAKE
+470 LAKE
-476 EINEQRRIDQEKAEE
+476 QINQQKLLDQEKAEE
-491 RRQREAEAARKE
+491 KRQREAEAARKE

-549 PNVKITLNSDGKD
+549 PNVKITLNNDGKNAL
-562 TKDIS
+562 
-567 VPVPNIKGEIVDLD
+567 VPVPHVDGERVDLD
-581 TTKQTDPSNVTEP
+581 DTKKNDAPIDSESNEEDSELKPETED
-594 TEENAALDQENETNN
+594 NSS
-609 DKPKKHHYTSGIISL
+609 KKHHYKSEIISL

-641 RPNNE
+641 HSNNE
-646 QKAVVEQSSSHTKQ
+646 QKASIERSSSNSHVKKNKQSSS
-660 TSKSNSKQSNK
+660 KQSAK
-671 KSDEN
+671 KDIAKN
-676 DAVKK
+676 QKTNAK
-681 SKSSA
+681 SKTKST
-686 KPKVKAT
+686 PT
-693 QTHLTR
+693 YLTR
-699 SQAVLKQ
+699 SQAILKQ

-732 KKIATIYANPIANL
+732 KKIATIYSNPIASL
-746 YSAIANEDKVQ
+746 YSAIANEDKAQ
-757 TREIWLNLT
+757 TRDIWLSLT

>member
-1 MVGIKEGEKIMLLVT
+1 MLLVT

-37 SPELDIKTADTAVK
+37 SPELDIKTADYAVK
-51 DYAKSLEA
+51 DYAKTLEEA
-59 AGSNVAF
+59 DSNVTF

-81 EAPVLPEDQDGGIL
+81 EAQILPEDQDGGIL
-95 NLIDRDLENENLNR
+95 NLIDRDLENENLTR
-109 EQEETVTD
+109 DQEETVTT
-117 LKDQIFNELEPSLNE
+117 LKDQIFNELEPSLNDDE
-132 DYEDSL
+132 DDL

-144 MFNNNQVLEP
+144 MFNSNQIL
-154 EDEED
+154 DSDD
-159 EVGEEIPPKNDVSD
+159 EVRDEIPPENDVND
-173 ETADK
+173 ETED
-178 NSTAQLNTSNSA
+178 NSPTEESNSNAAA
-190 NPNSYNFVTK
+190 NPSLNNVPTQLPEK
-200 SPEATPPSSLPVLP
+200 VGASPIQAG
-214 VQPDQVSTTE
+214 QTTE
-224 ATHDEVIS
+224 TETSRSEVIS

-244 RLPKGYDKNQFALN
+244 RLPRGYDKNQFALN
-258 NIRHDLGYLDNPR
+258 NIRHDLGYLDNPK

-322 EPIDKIV
+322 ESLDKIV
-329 ESKTVTKIQQLTV
+329 EGRTAAQIQQLVV

-348 QNNQSDLNKLKEN
+348 QNNQSDLSKLKEN

-378 KQLEEKRNLAL
+378 KQLEGKRNLAL
-389 KSFNDQ
+389 KNFNDQ

-414 KAKAEHVARN
+414 KAKVERVARD

-440 ISNDFDHAVRD
+440 ISNDFDHAVRN
-451 NYDKNNNLFEKNL
+451 NYDKNNDLFEDNL
-464 KKVQER
+464 KKVQEKVR
-470 VQLAKE
+470 LAKE
-476 EINEQRRIDQEKAEE
+476 QINQQKQLDQEKAEE
-491 RRQREAEAARKE
+491 KRQREAEAARKE

-549 PNVKITLNSDGKD
+549 PNVKITLNNDGKNAL
-562 TKDIS
+562 
-567 VPVPNIKGEIVDLD
+567 VPVPHVDGEIVDLD
-581 TTKQTDPSNVTEP
+581 DTKKNDAPIDSESNEEDSELKPETED
-594 TEENAALDQENETNN
+594 NS
-609 DKPKKHHYTSGIISL
+609 PKKRHYKSEIISL

-641 RPNNE
+641 HSNNE
-646 QKAVVEQSSSHTKQ
+646 QKASIERSSSNSHVKKNKQSSS
-660 TSKSNSKQSNK
+660 KQSDKKSANEDIAKNK
-671 KSDEN
+671 KTN
-676 DAVKK
+676 AK
-681 SKSSA
+681 SKTKST
-686 KPKVKAT
+686 P
-693 QTHLTR
+693 THLTR

-706 YRETKT
+706 YRETKN

-732 KKIATIYANPIANL
+732 KKIATIYSNPIANL
-746 YSAIANEDKVQ
+746 YSAIANEDRAQ
-757 TREIWLNLT
+757 TRDIWLSLT

>member
-1 MVGIKEGEKIMLLVT
+1 MLLVT

-37 SPELDIKTADTAVK
+37 SPELDIKTADDAVK
-51 DYAKSLEA
+51 DYAKTLEEA
-59 AGSNVAF
+59 DSNVTF

-81 EAPVLPEDQDGGIL
+81 EAQILPEDQDGGIL
-95 NLIDRDLENENLNR
+95 NLIDRDLENENLTR
-109 EQEETVTD
+109 DQEETVTT
-117 LKDQIFNELEPSLNE
+117 LKDQIFNELEPSLNDDE
-132 DYEDSL
+132 DDL

-144 MFNNNQVLEP
+144 MFNSNQIL
-154 EDEED
+154 DSDD
-159 EVGEEIPPKNDVSD
+159 EVRDEIPPENDVND
-173 ETADK
+173 ETED
-178 NSTAQLNTSNSA
+178 NSPTEESNSNAAA
-190 NPNSYNFVTK
+190 NPSLNNVPTQLPEK
-200 SPEATPPSSLPVLP
+200 IGASPIQAG
-214 VQPDQVSTTE
+214 QTTE
-224 ATHDEVIS
+224 TETSRSEVIS
-232 YGKYTDANDILD
+232 YGKYTDTNDILD
-244 RLPKGYDKNQFALN
+244 RLPRGYDKNQFALN
-258 NIRHDLGYLDNPR
+258 NIRHDLGYLDNPK

-322 EPIDKIV
+322 ESLDKIV
-329 ESKTVTKIQQLTV
+329 EGRTAAQIQQLVV

-348 QNNQSDLNKLKEN
+348 QNNQSDLSKLKEN

-389 KSFNDQ
+389 KNFNDQ

-403 NEQIDEQLKAD
+403 NEQIDEQLKSD
-414 KAKAEHVARN
+414 KAKLENVARD

-440 ISNDFDHAVRD
+440 ISNDFDHAVRN
-451 NYDKNNNLFEKNL
+451 NYDKNNNLFEENL
-464 KKVQER
+464 KKVQKR

-476 EINEQRRIDQEKAEE
+476 QINQQKQLDQEKAEE
-491 RRQREAEAARKE
+491 KRQREAEAARKE

-536 AIAAAITQNNLEN
+536 AIAAAITQNNLES
-549 PNVKITLNSDGKD
+549 PNVKITLNNNGKD

-567 VPVPNIKGEIVDLD
+567 VPVPHIKGEIVDLD
-581 TTKQTDPSNVTEP
+581 EATQKNSS
-594 TEENAALDQENETNN
+594 NAAELTKEDQDLEQENE
-609 DKPKKHHYTSGIISL
+609 DEKPKKHHYRSEIISL
-624 VCLAAAALGG
+624 ICLVAAALGG

-641 RPNNE
+641 HSRVD
-646 QKAVVEQSSSHTKQ
+646 QKATVEQSSSHVKLIDKSS
-660 TSKSNSKQSNK
+660 SKKIDKKSTNNINK
-671 KSDEN
+671 KQKAS
-676 DAVKK
+676 AK
-681 SKSSA
+681 SK
-686 KPKVKAT
+686 VKST

-706 YRETKT
+706 YRDTKT

-732 KKIATIYANPIANL
+732 KKIATIYSNPVANL
-746 YSAIANEDKVQ
+746 YSAIANEDKAQ
-757 TREIWLNLT
+757 TRDIWLNLT
-766 DDQRTEISNSAKKA
+766 DEQRTEISNSAKKA

>member
-1 MVGIKEGEKIMLLVT
+1 MLLVT

-37 SPELDIKTADTAVK
+37 SPELDIKTADDAVK
-51 DYAKSLEA
+51 DYAKSLEEA
-59 AGSNVAF
+59 DSNVTF

-81 EAPVLPEDQDGGIL
+81 EAQILPEDQDGGIL
-95 NLIDRDLENENLNR
+95 NLIDRDLENENLTR
-109 EQEETVTD
+109 DQEETVTT
-117 LKDQIFNELEPSLNE
+117 LKDQIFNELEPSLSDDEE
-132 DYEDSL
+132 DL
-138 NEDNGF
+138 NKDNGF
-144 MFNNNQVLEP
+144 MFNNNQIL
-154 EDEED
+154 DSDD
-159 EVGEEIPPKNDVSD
+159 EVRDEIPPEND
-173 ETADK
+173 ETED
-178 NSTAQLNTSNSA
+178 NSPTEESNSNA
-190 NPNSYNFVTK
+190 ATNPSLNNVPTQL
-200 SPEATPPSSLPVLP
+200 PEEVDALPI
-214 VQPDQVSTTE
+214 QAGQTTE
-224 ATHDEVIS
+224 TETSRSEVIS

-244 RLPKGYDKNQFALN
+244 RLPRGYDKNQFALN
-258 NIRHDLGYLDNPR
+258 NIRHDLGYLDNPK

-322 EPIDKIV
+322 ESLDKIV
-329 ESKTVTKIQQLTV
+329 EGRTAAQIQQLAV
-342 KATQQK
+342 KATHQK
-348 QNNQSDLNKLKEN
+348 QNNQSDLSKLKEN

-389 KSFNDQ
+389 KNFNDQ

-414 KAKAEHVARN
+414 KAKVERVARD

-440 ISNDFDHAVRD
+440 ISNDFDHAVRN
-451 NYDKNNNLFEKNL
+451 NYDKNNDLFEDNL

-470 VQLAKE
+470 VRLAKE
-476 EINEQRRIDQEKAEE
+476 QINQQKQLDQEKAEE
-491 RRQREAEAARKE
+491 KRQREAEAARKE

-549 PNVKITLNSDGKD
+549 PNVKITLNNDGKNAL
-562 TKDIS
+562 
-567 VPVPNIKGEIVDLD
+567 VPVPHVDGEVVDLD
-581 TTKQTDPSNVTEP
+581 DTKKNDAPIDSESNEEDSELKPETED
-594 TEENAALDQENETNN
+594 NS
-609 DKPKKHHYTSGIISL
+609 PKKRHYKSEIISL

-641 RPNNE
+641 HSNNE
-646 QKAVVEQSSSHTKQ
+646 QKASIERSSSNSHVKKNKQSSS
-660 TSKSNSKQSNK
+660 KQSDKKSANEDIAKNK
-671 KSDEN
+671 KPN
-676 DAVKK
+676 AK
-681 SKSSA
+681 SKTKST
-686 KPKVKAT
+686 P
-693 QTHLTR
+693 THLTR

-732 KKIATIYANPIANL
+732 KKIATIYSNPIANL
-746 YSAIANEDKVQ
+746 YSAIANEDKAQ
-757 TREIWLNLT
+757 TRDIWLSLT

-792 DGWLARYAY
+792 DGWLVRYAY

>member
-1 MVGIKEGEKIMLLVT
+1 MVGVKEGEKIMLLVT

-37 SPELDIKTADTAVK
+37 SPELDIKTADDAVK
-51 DYAKSLEA
+51 DYAKTLEEA
-59 AGSNVAF
+59 DSNVTF

-81 EAPVLPEDQDGGIL
+81 EAQILPEDQDGGIL
-95 NLIDRDLENENLNR
+95 NLIDRDLENENLTR
-109 EQEETVTD
+109 DQEETVTT
-117 LKDQIFNELEPSLNE
+117 LKDQIFNELEPSLNDDE
-132 DYEDSL
+132 DDL

-144 MFNNNQVLEP
+144 MFNSNQIL
-154 EDEED
+154 DSDD
-159 EVGEEIPPKNDVSD
+159 EVRDEIPPENDVND
-173 ETADK
+173 ETED
-178 NSTAQLNTSNSA
+178 NSPTEESNSNATA
-190 NPNSYNFVTK
+190 NPSLNNVPTQLPEK
-200 SPEATPPSSLPVLP
+200 VGASPIQAG
-214 VQPDQVSTTE
+214 QTTE
-224 ATHDEVIS
+224 TETSRSEVIS

-244 RLPKGYDKNQFALN
+244 RLPRGYDKNQFALN
-258 NIRHDLGYLDNPR
+258 NIRHDLGYLDNPK
-271 DQYDQALNDKI
+271 DQYNQALNDKI

-322 EPIDKIV
+322 ESLDKIV
-329 ESKTVTKIQQLTV
+329 EGRTAAQIQQLVV

-348 QNNQSDLNKLKEN
+348 QNNQSDLSKLKEN
-361 KALELKT
+361 KTLELKT

-389 KSFNDQ
+389 KNFNDQ

-414 KAKAEHVARN
+414 KAKVERVARD

-440 ISNDFDHAVRD
+440 ISNDFDHAVRN
-451 NYDKNNNLFEKNL
+451 NYDKNNDLFEDNL
-464 KKVQER
+464 KKVQEKVR
-470 VQLAKE
+470 LAKE
-476 EINEQRRIDQEKAEE
+476 QINQQKLLDQEKAEE
-491 RRQREAEAARKE
+491 KRQREAEAARKE

-549 PNVKITLNSDGKD
+549 PNVKITLNNDGKNAL
-562 TKDIS
+562 
-567 VPVPNIKGEIVDLD
+567 VPVPHVDGEVVDLD
-581 TTKQTDPSNVTEP
+581 DTKKNDAPIDSESNEEDSELKPETED
-594 TEENAALDQENETNN
+594 NS
-609 DKPKKHHYTSGIISL
+609 PKKRHYKSEIISL

-641 RPNNE
+641 HSNNE
-646 QKAVVEQSSSHTKQ
+646 QKASIERSSSNSHVKKNKQSSS
-660 TSKSNSKQSNK
+660 KQSDKKSANEDIAKNK
-671 KSDEN
+671 KPN
-676 DAVKK
+676 AK
-681 SKSSA
+681 SKTKST
-686 KPKVKAT
+686 P
-693 QTHLTR
+693 THLTR

-732 KKIATIYANPIANL
+732 KKIATIYSNPIASL
-746 YSAIANEDKVQ
+746 YSAIANEDKAQ
-757 TREIWLNLT
+757 TRDIWLSLT

>member
-1 MVGIKEGEKIMLLVT
+1 MVGVKEGEKIMLLVT

-37 SPELDIKTADTAVK
+37 SPELDIKTADDAVK
-51 DYAKSLEA
+51 DYAKTLEEA
-59 AGSNVAF
+59 DSNVTF

-81 EAPVLPEDQDGGIL
+81 EAQILPEDQDGGIL
-95 NLIDRDLENENLNR
+95 NLIDRDLENENLTR
-109 EQEETVTD
+109 DQEETVTT
-117 LKDQIFNELEPSLNE
+117 LKDQIFNELEPSLNDDE
-132 DYEDSL
+132 DDL

-144 MFNNNQVLEP
+144 MFNSNQIL
-154 EDEED
+154 DSDD
-159 EVGEEIPPKNDVSD
+159 EVRDEIPPENDVND
-173 ETADK
+173 ETED
-178 NSTAQLNTSNSA
+178 NSPTEESNSNAAA
-190 NPNSYNFVTK
+190 NPSLNNVPTQLPEK
-200 SPEATPPSSLPVLP
+200 VGASPIQAG
-214 VQPDQVSTTE
+214 QTTE
-224 ATHDEVIS
+224 TETSRSEVIS

-244 RLPKGYDKNQFALN
+244 RLPRGYDKNQFALN
-258 NIRHDLGYLDNPR
+258 NIRHDLGYLDNPK

-322 EPIDKIV
+322 ESLDKIV
-329 ESKTVTKIQQLTV
+329 EGRTAAQIQQLVV

-348 QNNQSDLNKLKEN
+348 QNNQSDLSKLKEN

-378 KQLEEKRNLAL
+378 QQLEEKRNLAL
-389 KSFNDQ
+389 KNFNDQ

-414 KAKAEHVARN
+414 KAKVERVARD

-440 ISNDFDHAVRD
+440 ISNDFDHAVRN
-451 NYDKNNNLFEKNL
+451 NYDKNNDLFEDNL
-464 KKVQER
+464 KKVQEKVR
-470 VQLAKE
+470 LAKE
-476 EINEQRRIDQEKAEE
+476 QINQQKQLDQEKAEE
-491 RRQREAEAARKE
+491 KRQREAEAARKE

-549 PNVKITLNSDGKD
+549 PNVKITLNNDGKNAL
-562 TKDIS
+562 
-567 VPVPNIKGEIVDLD
+567 VPVPHVDGEVVDLD
-581 TTKQTDPSNVTEP
+581 DTKKNDAPIDSESNEEDSELKPETED
-594 TEENAALDQENETNN
+594 NS
-609 DKPKKHHYTSGIISL
+609 PKKRHYKSEIISL

-641 RPNNE
+641 HSNNE
-646 QKAVVEQSSSHTKQ
+646 QKASIERSSSNSHVKKNKQSSS
-660 TSKSNSKQSNK
+660 KQSDKKSANEDIAKNK
-671 KSDEN
+671 KPN
-676 DAVKK
+676 AK
-681 SKSSA
+681 SKTKST
-686 KPKVKAT
+686 P
-693 QTHLTR
+693 THLTR

-706 YRETKT
+706 YRETKN

-732 KKIATIYANPIANL
+732 KKIATIYSNPIANL
-746 YSAIANEDKVQ
+746 YSAIANEDKAQ
-757 TREIWLNLT
+757 TRDIWLSLT

>member
-1 MVGIKEGEKIMLLVT
+1 MLLVT

-37 SPELDIKTADTAVK
+37 SPELDIKTADDAVK
-51 DYAKSLEA
+51 DYAKSLEEA
-59 AGSNVAF
+59 DSNVTF

-81 EAPVLPEDQDGGIL
+81 EAQILPEDQDGGIL
-95 NLIDRDLENENLNR
+95 NLIDRDLENENLTR
-109 EQEETVTD
+109 DQEETVTT
-117 LKDQIFNELEPSLNE
+117 LKDQIFNELEPSLSDDEE
-132 DYEDSL
+132 DL
-138 NEDNGF
+138 NKDNGF
-144 MFNNNQVLEP
+144 MFNNNQIL
-154 EDEED
+154 DSDD
-159 EVGEEIPPKNDVSD
+159 EVRDEIPPENDVND
-173 ETADK
+173 ETED
-178 NSTAQLNTSNSA
+178 NSPTEESNSNA
-190 NPNSYNFVTK
+190 ATNPSLNNVPTQL
-200 SPEATPPSSLPVLP
+200 PEEVDALPI
-214 VQPDQVSTTE
+214 QAGQTTE
-224 ATHDEVIS
+224 TETNRSEVIS

-244 RLPKGYDKNQFALN
+244 RLPRGYDKNQFALD
-258 NIRHDLGYLDNPR
+258 NIRHDLGYLDNPK
-271 DQYDQALNDKI
+271 DQYEQELNDKI
-282 DQALRDYSMQDIQRV
+282 NQALRDYSMQDIQRV

-322 EPIDKIV
+322 ESLDKIV
-329 ESKTVTKIQQLTV
+329 EDRTAAQIQQLAV
-342 KATQQK
+342 KATHQK
-348 QNNQSDLNKLKEN
+348 QNNQSDLSKLKEN

-389 KSFNDQ
+389 KNFNDQ

-414 KAKAEHVARN
+414 KAKVERVARD

-440 ISNDFDHAVRD
+440 ISNDFDHAVRN
-451 NYDKNNNLFEKNL
+451 NYDKNNDLFEDNL
-464 KKVQER
+464 KKVQEKVR
-470 VQLAKE
+470 LAKE
-476 EINEQRRIDQEKAEE
+476 QINQQKLLDQEKAEE
-491 RRQREAEAARKE
+491 KRQREAEAARKE

-549 PNVKITLNSDGKD
+549 PNVKITLNNDGKNAL
-562 TKDIS
+562 
-567 VPVPNIKGEIVDLD
+567 VPVPHVDGEVVDLD
-581 TTKQTDPSNVTEP
+581 DTKKNDAPIDSESNEEDSELKPETED
-594 TEENAALDQENETNN
+594 NS
-609 DKPKKHHYTSGIISL
+609 PKKRHYKSEIISL

-641 RPNNE
+641 HSNNE
-646 QKAVVEQSSSHTKQ
+646 QKASIERSSSNSHVKKNKQSSS
-660 TSKSNSKQSNK
+660 KQSDKKSANEDIAKNK
-671 KSDEN
+671 KPN
-676 DAVKK
+676 AK
-681 SKSSA
+681 SKTKST
-686 KPKVKAT
+686 P
-693 QTHLTR
+693 THLTR

-732 KKIATIYANPIANL
+732 KKIATIYSNPIASL
-746 YSAIANEDKVQ
+746 YSAIANEDKAQ
-757 TREIWLNLT
+757 TRDIWLSLT

>member
-1 MVGIKEGEKIMLLVT
+1 MLLVT

-37 SPELDIKTADTAVK
+37 SPELDIKTADDAVK
-51 DYAKSLEA
+51 DYAKSLEEA
-59 AGSNVAF
+59 DSNVTF

-81 EAPVLPEDQDGGIL
+81 EAQILPEDQDGGIL
-95 NLIDRDLENENLNR
+95 NLIDRDLENENLTR
-109 EQEETVTD
+109 DQEETVTT
-117 LKDQIFNELEPSLNE
+117 LKDQIFNELEPSLSDDEE
-132 DYEDSL
+132 DL
-138 NEDNGF
+138 NKDNGF
-144 MFNNNQVLEP
+144 MFNNNQIL
-154 EDEED
+154 DSDD
-159 EVGEEIPPKNDVSD
+159 EVRDEIPPENDVND
-173 ETADK
+173 ETED
-178 NSTAQLNTSNSA
+178 NSPTEESNSNA
-190 NPNSYNFVTK
+190 ATNPSLNNVPTQL
-200 SPEATPPSSLPVLP
+200 PEEVDALPI
-214 VQPDQVSTTE
+214 QAGQTTE
-224 ATHDEVIS
+224 TETSRNEVIS

-244 RLPKGYDKNQFALN
+244 RLPRGYDKNQFALN
-258 NIRHDLGYLDNPR
+258 NIRHDLGYLDNPK

-322 EPIDKIV
+322 ESLDKIV
-329 ESKTVTKIQQLTV
+329 EERTAAQIQQLVV

-348 QNNQSDLNKLKEN
+348 QNNQSDLSKLKEN

-378 KQLEEKRNLAL
+378 KQLEEKRNIAL
-389 KSFNDQ
+389 KNFNDQ

-414 KAKAEHVARN
+414 KAKVERVARD

-440 ISNDFDHAVRD
+440 ISNDFDHAVRN
-451 NYDKNNNLFEKNL
+451 NYDKNNDLFEDNL
-464 KKVQER
+464 KKVQEKVR
-470 VQLAKE
+470 LAKE
-476 EINEQRRIDQEKAEE
+476 QINQQKQLDQEKAEE
-491 RRQREAEAARKE
+491 KRQREAEAARKE

-549 PNVKITLNSDGKD
+549 PNVKITLNNDGKNAL
-562 TKDIS
+562 
-567 VPVPNIKGEIVDLD
+567 VPVPHVDGEIVDLD
-581 TTKQTDPSNVTEP
+581 DTKKNDAPIDSESNEEDSELKPETED
-594 TEENAALDQENETNN
+594 NS
-609 DKPKKHHYTSGIISL
+609 PKKHHYKSEIISL

-641 RPNNE
+641 HSNNE
-646 QKAVVEQSSSHTKQ
+646 QKASIERSSSNSHVKKNKQSSS
-660 TSKSNSKQSNK
+660 KQSAK
-671 KSDEN
+671 KDIAKN
-676 DAVKK
+676 QKTNAK
-681 SKSSA
+681 SKTKST
-686 KPKVKAT
+686 PT
-693 QTHLTR
+693 YLTR
-699 SQAVLKQ
+699 SQAILKQ

-732 KKIATIYANPIANL
+732 KKIATIYSNPIANL
-746 YSAIANEDKVQ
+746 YSAIANEDKAQ
-757 TREIWLNLT
+757 TRDIWLSLT

>member
-1 MVGIKEGEKIMLLVT
+1 MLLVT

-37 SPELDIKTADTAVK
+37 SPELDIKTADDAVK
-51 DYAKSLEA
+51 DYAKSLEKA
-59 AGSNVAF
+59 DSNVTF

-81 EAPVLPEDQDGGIL
+81 EAQILPEDQDGGIL
-95 NLIDRDLENENLNR
+95 NLIDRDLENENLTR
-109 EQEETVTD
+109 DQEETVTT
-117 LKDQIFNELEPSLNE
+117 LKDQIFNELEPSLSDDEE
-132 DYEDSL
+132 DL
-138 NEDNGF
+138 NKDNGF
-144 MFNNNQVLEP
+144 MFNNNQIL
-154 EDEED
+154 DSDD
-159 EVGEEIPPKNDVSD
+159 EVRDEIPPENDVND
-173 ETADK
+173 ETED
-178 NSTAQLNTSNSA
+178 NSPTEESNSNA
-190 NPNSYNFVTK
+190 ATNPSLNNVPTQL
-200 SPEATPPSSLPVLP
+200 PEEVDALPI
-214 VQPDQVSTTE
+214 QAGQTTE
-224 ATHDEVIS
+224 TETSRSEVIS

-244 RLPKGYDKNQFALN
+244 RLPRGYDKNQFALN
-258 NIRHDLGYLDNPR
+258 NIRHDLGYLDNPK

-322 EPIDKIV
+322 ESLDKIV
-329 ESKTVTKIQQLTV
+329 EDRTAAQIQQLAV
-342 KATQQK
+342 KATHQK
-348 QNNQSDLNKLKEN
+348 QNNQSDLSKLKEN

-368 NDEAALAEYK
+368 NDEAALAEYR

-389 KSFNDQ
+389 KNFNDQ

-414 KAKAEHVARN
+414 KAKVERVARD

-440 ISNDFDHAVRD
+440 ISNDFDHAVRN
-451 NYDKNNNLFEKNL
+451 NYDKNNDLFEDNL
-464 KKVQER
+464 KKVQEKVR
-470 VQLAKE
+470 LAKE
-476 EINEQRRIDQEKAEE
+476 QINQQKLLDQEKAEE
-491 RRQREAEAARKE
+491 KRQREAEAARKE

-549 PNVKITLNSDGKD
+549 PNVKITLNNDGKNAL
-562 TKDIS
+562 
-567 VPVPNIKGEIVDLD
+567 VPVPHVDGEVVDLD
-581 TTKQTDPSNVTEP
+581 DTKKNDAPIDSESNEEDSELKPETED
-594 TEENAALDQENETNN
+594 NSS
-609 DKPKKHHYTSGIISL
+609 KKHHYKSEIISL

-641 RPNNE
+641 HSNNE
-646 QKAVVEQSSSHTKQ
+646 QKASIERSSSNSHVKKNKQSSS
-660 TSKSNSKQSNK
+660 KQSAK
-671 KSDEN
+671 KDIAKN
-676 DAVKK
+676 QKTNAK
-681 SKSSA
+681 SKTKST
-686 KPKVKAT
+686 PT
-693 QTHLTR
+693 YLTR
-699 SQAVLKQ
+699 SQAILKQ

-732 KKIATIYANPIANL
+732 KKIATIYSNPIANL
-746 YSAIANEDKVQ
+746 YSAIANEDKAQ
-757 TREIWLNLT
+757 TRDIWLSLT

-792 DGWLARYAY
+792 DGWLVRYAY

>member
-1 MVGIKEGEKIMLLVT
+1 MLLVT
-16 FDKVPKGAK
+16 LDKVPKGAK

-37 SPELDIKTADTAVK
+37 SPELDIKTADDAVK
-51 DYAKSLEA
+51 DYAKSLEEA
-59 AGSNVAF
+59 DSNVTF

-81 EAPVLPEDQDGGIL
+81 EAQILPEDQDGGIL
-95 NLIDRDLENENLNR
+95 NLIDRDLENENLTR
-109 EQEETVTD
+109 DQEETVTT
-117 LKDQIFNELEPSLNE
+117 LKDQIFNELEPSLSDDEE
-132 DYEDSL
+132 DL
-138 NEDNGF
+138 NKDNGF
-144 MFNNNQVLEP
+144 MFNNNQIL
-154 EDEED
+154 DSDD
-159 EVGEEIPPKNDVSD
+159 EVRDEIPPENDVND
-173 ETADK
+173 ETED
-178 NSTAQLNTSNSA
+178 NSPTEESNSNA
-190 NPNSYNFVTK
+190 ATNPSLNNVPTQL
-200 SPEATPPSSLPVLP
+200 PEEVDALPI
-214 VQPDQVSTTE
+214 QAGQTTE
-224 ATHDEVIS
+224 TETSRSEVIS

-244 RLPKGYDKNQFALN
+244 RLPRGYDKNQFALN
-258 NIRHDLGYLDNPR
+258 NIRHDLGYLDNPK

-322 EPIDKIV
+322 ESLDKIV
-329 ESKTVTKIQQLTV
+329 EDRTAAQIQQLVV

-348 QNNQSDLNKLKEN
+348 QNNQSDLSKLKEN

-378 KQLEEKRNLAL
+378 KQLEEKRNIAL
-389 KSFNDQ
+389 KNFNDQ

-414 KAKAEHVARN
+414 KAKVERVARD

-440 ISNDFDHAVRD
+440 ISNDFDHAVRN
-451 NYDKNNNLFEKNL
+451 NYDKNNDLFEDNL

-470 VQLAKE
+470 VRLAKE
-476 EINEQRRIDQEKAEE
+476 QINQQKQLDQEKAEE
-491 RRQREAEAARKE
+491 KRQREAEAARKE

-549 PNVKITLNSDGKD
+549 PNVKITLNNDGKNAL
-562 TKDIS
+562 
-567 VPVPNIKGEIVDLD
+567 VPVPHVDGEVVDLD
-581 TTKQTDPSNVTEP
+581 DTKKNDAPIDSESNEEDSELKPETED
-594 TEENAALDQENETNN
+594 NS
-609 DKPKKHHYTSGIISL
+609 PKKRHYKSEIISL

-641 RPNNE
+641 HSNNE
-646 QKAVVEQSSSHTKQ
+646 QKASIERSSSNSHVKKNKQSSS
-660 TSKSNSKQSNK
+660 KQSDKKSANEDIAKNK
-671 KSDEN
+671 KPN
-676 DAVKK
+676 AK
-681 SKSSA
+681 SKTKST
-686 KPKVKAT
+686 PT
-693 QTHLTR
+693 YLTR

-706 YRETKT
+706 YRETKN
-712 WAQKRDM
+712 WARKRDM

-732 KKIATIYANPIANL
+732 KKIATIYSNPIANL
-746 YSAIANEDKVQ
+746 YSAIANEDKAQ
-757 TREIWLNLT
+757 TRDIWLSLT

>member
-1 MVGIKEGEKIMLLVT
+1 MLLVT

-37 SPELDIKTADTAVK
+37 SPELDIKTADDAVK
-51 DYAKSLEA
+51 DYAKSLEEA
-59 AGSNVAF
+59 DSNVTF

-81 EAPVLPEDQDGGIL
+81 EAQILPEDQDGGIL
-95 NLIDRDLENENLNR
+95 NLIDRDLENENLTR
-109 EQEETVTD
+109 DQEETVTT
-117 LKDQIFNELEPSLNE
+117 LKDQIFNELEPSLSDDEE
-132 DYEDSL
+132 DL
-138 NEDNGF
+138 NKDNGF
-144 MFNNNQVLEP
+144 MFNNNQIL
-154 EDEED
+154 DSDD
-159 EVGEEIPPKNDVSD
+159 EVRDEIPPENDVND
-173 ETADK
+173 ETED
-178 NSTAQLNTSNSA
+178 NSPTEESNSNA
-190 NPNSYNFVTK
+190 ATNPSLNNVPTQL
-200 SPEATPPSSLPVLP
+200 PEEVDALPI
-214 VQPDQVSTTE
+214 QAGQTTE
-224 ATHDEVIS
+224 TETNRSEVIS

-244 RLPKGYDKNQFALN
+244 RLPRGYDKNQFALD
-258 NIRHDLGYLDNPR
+258 NIRHDLGYLDNPK
-271 DQYDQALNDKI
+271 DQYEQELNDKI
-282 DQALRDYSMQDIQRV
+282 NQALRDYSMQDIQRV

-322 EPIDKIV
+322 ESLDKIV
-329 ESKTVTKIQQLTV
+329 EGRTEAQIQQLVV

-348 QNNQSDLNKLKEN
+348 QNNQSDLSKLKEN

-389 KSFNDQ
+389 KNFNDQ

-414 KAKAEHVARN
+414 KAKVERVARD

-440 ISNDFDHAVRD
+440 ISNDFDHAVRN
-451 NYDKNNNLFEKNL
+451 NYDKNNDLFEDNL
-464 KKVQER
+464 KKVQEKVR
-470 VQLAKE
+470 LAKE
-476 EINEQRRIDQEKAEE
+476 QINQQKLLDQEKAEE
-491 RRQREAEAARKE
+491 KRQREAEAARKE

-549 PNVKITLNSDGKD
+549 PNVKITLNNDGKNAL
-562 TKDIS
+562 
-567 VPVPNIKGEIVDLD
+567 VPVPHVDGEIVDLD
-581 TTKQTDPSNVTEP
+581 DTKKNDAPIDSESNEEDSELKPETED
-594 TEENAALDQENETNN
+594 NS
-609 DKPKKHHYTSGIISL
+609 PKKHHYKSEIISL

-641 RPNNE
+641 HSNNE
-646 QKAVVEQSSSHTKQ
+646 QKASIERSSSNSHVKKNKQSSS
-660 TSKSNSKQSNK
+660 KQSAK
-671 KSDEN
+671 KDIAKN
-676 DAVKK
+676 QKTNAK
-681 SKSSA
+681 SKTKST
-686 KPKVKAT
+686 PT
-693 QTHLTR
+693 YLTR
-699 SQAVLKQ
+699 SQAILKQ

-732 KKIATIYANPIANL
+732 KKIATIYSNPIASL
-746 YSAIANEDKVQ
+746 YSAIANEDKAQ
-757 TREIWLNLT
+757 TRDIWLSLT

-792 DGWLARYAY
+792 DGWLVRYAY

>member
-1 MVGIKEGEKIMLLVT
+1 MLLVT

-37 SPELDIKTADTAVK
+37 SPELDIKTADDAVK
-51 DYAKSLEA
+51 DYAKSLEEA
-59 AGSNVAF
+59 DSNVTF

-81 EAPVLPEDQDGGIL
+81 EAQILPEDQDGGIL
-95 NLIDRDLENENLNR
+95 NLIDRDLENENLTR
-109 EQEETVTD
+109 DQEETVTT
-117 LKDQIFNELEPSLNE
+117 LKDQIFNELEPSLNDDE
-132 DYEDSL
+132 DDL

-144 MFNNNQVLEP
+144 MFNSNQIL
-154 EDEED
+154 DSDD
-159 EVGEEIPPKNDVSD
+159 EVRDEIPTENDVND
-173 ETADK
+173 ETED
-178 NSTAQLNTSNSA
+178 NSPTEESNSNAAA
-190 NPNSYNFVTK
+190 NPSLNNVPTQLPEK
-200 SPEATPPSSLPVLP
+200 VGASPIQAG
-214 VQPDQVSTTE
+214 QTTE
-224 ATHDEVIS
+224 TETSRSEVIS

-244 RLPKGYDKNQFALN
+244 RLPRGYDKNQFALN
-258 NIRHDLGYLDNPR
+258 NIRHDLGYLDNPK

-322 EPIDKIV
+322 ESLDKIV
-329 ESKTVTKIQQLTV
+329 EGRTAAQIQQLVV

-348 QNNQSDLNKLKEN
+348 QNNQSDLSKLKEN

-389 KSFNDQ
+389 KNFNDQ

-403 NEQIDEQLKAD
+403 NEQIDEQLKSD
-414 KAKAEHVARN
+414 KAKVERVARD

-440 ISNDFDHAVRD
+440 ISNDFDHAVRN
-451 NYDKNNNLFEKNL
+451 NYDKNNDLFEDNL
-464 KKVQER
+464 KKVQEKVR
-470 VQLAKE
+470 LAKE
-476 EINEQRRIDQEKAEE
+476 QINQQKQLDQEKAEE
-491 RRQREAEAARKE
+491 KRQREAEAARKE

-523 QENMAKLPEEFAK
+523 QENMAKLPEKFAK

-549 PNVKITLNSDGKD
+549 PNVKITLNNDGKNAL
-562 TKDIS
+562 
-567 VPVPNIKGEIVDLD
+567 VPVPHVDGEVVDLD
-581 TTKQTDPSNVTEP
+581 DTKKNDAPIDSESNEEDSELKPETED
-594 TEENAALDQENETNN
+594 NS
-609 DKPKKHHYTSGIISL
+609 PKKRHYKSEIISL

-641 RPNNE
+641 HSNNE
-646 QKAVVEQSSSHTKQ
+646 QKASIERSSSNSHVKKNKQSSS
-660 TSKSNSKQSNK
+660 KQSDKKSANEDIAKNK
-671 KSDEN
+671 KPN
-676 DAVKK
+676 AK
-681 SKSSA
+681 SKTKST
-686 KPKVKAT
+686 PT
-693 QTHLTR
+693 YLTR
-699 SQAVLKQ
+699 SQAILKQ

-732 KKIATIYANPIANL
+732 KKIATIYSNPIASL
-746 YSAIANEDKVQ
+746 YSAIANEDKAQ
-757 TREIWLNLT
+757 TRDIWLSLT

>member
-1 MVGIKEGEKIMLLVT
+1 MLLVT

-37 SPELDIKTADTAVK
+37 SPELDIKTADDAVK
-51 DYAKSLEA
+51 DYAKSLEEA
-59 AGSNVAF
+59 DSNVTF

-81 EAPVLPEDQDGGIL
+81 EAQILPEDQDGGIL
-95 NLIDRDLENENLNR
+95 NLIDRDLENENLTR
-109 EQEETVTD
+109 DQEETVTT
-117 LKDQIFNELEPSLNE
+117 LKDQIFNELEPSLSDDEE
-132 DYEDSL
+132 DL
-138 NEDNGF
+138 NKDNGF
-144 MFNNNQVLEP
+144 MFNNNQIL
-154 EDEED
+154 DSDD
-159 EVGEEIPPKNDVSD
+159 EVRDEIPPENDVND
-173 ETADK
+173 ETED
-178 NSTAQLNTSNSA
+178 NSPTEESNSNA
-190 NPNSYNFVTK
+190 ATNPSLNNVPTQL
-200 SPEATPPSSLPVLP
+200 PEEVDALPI
-214 VQPDQVSTTE
+214 QAGQTTE
-224 ATHDEVIS
+224 TETSRSEVIS

-244 RLPKGYDKNQFALN
+244 RLPRGYDKNQFALN
-258 NIRHDLGYLDNPR
+258 NIRHDLGYLDNPK

-322 EPIDKIV
+322 ESLDKIV
-329 ESKTVTKIQQLTV
+329 EGRTAAQIQQLAV
-342 KATQQK
+342 KATHQK
-348 QNNQSDLNKLKEN
+348 QNNQSDLSKLKEN

-389 KSFNDQ
+389 KNFNDQ

-414 KAKAEHVARN
+414 KAKVERVARD

-440 ISNDFDHAVRD
+440 ISNDFDHAVRN
-451 NYDKNNNLFEKNL
+451 NYDKNNDLFEDNL
-464 KKVQER
+464 KKVQEK

-476 EINEQRRIDQEKAEE
+476 QINQQKQLDQEKAEE
-491 RRQREAEAARKE
+491 KRQREAEAARKE

-549 PNVKITLNSDGKD
+549 PNVKITLNNDGKNAL
-562 TKDIS
+562 
-567 VPVPNIKGEIVDLD
+567 VPVPHVDGERVDLD
-581 TTKQTDPSNVTEP
+581 DTKKNDAPIDSESNEEDSELKPETED
-594 TEENAALDQENETNN
+594 NSS
-609 DKPKKHHYTSGIISL
+609 KKHHYKSEIISL

-641 RPNNE
+641 HSNNE
-646 QKAVVEQSSSHTKQ
+646 QKASIERSSSNSHVKKNKQSSS
-660 TSKSNSKQSNK
+660 KQSAK
-671 KSDEN
+671 KDIAKN
-676 DAVKK
+676 QKTNAK
-681 SKSSA
+681 SKTKST
-686 KPKVKAT
+686 PT
-693 QTHLTR
+693 YLTR
-699 SQAVLKQ
+699 SQAILKQ

-732 KKIATIYANPIANL
+732 KKIATIYSNPIASL
-746 YSAIANEDKVQ
+746 YSAIANEDKAQ
-757 TREIWLNLT
+757 TRDIWLSLT

>member
-1 MVGIKEGEKIMLLVT
+1 MLLVT

-37 SPELDIKTADTAVK
+37 SPELDIKTADYAVK
-51 DYAKSLEA
+51 DYAKTLEEA
-59 AGSNVAF
+59 DSNVTF

-81 EAPVLPEDQDGGIL
+81 EAQILPEDQDGGIL
-95 NLIDRDLENENLNR
+95 NLIDRDLENENLTR
-109 EQEETVTD
+109 DQEETVTT
-117 LKDQIFNELEPSLNE
+117 LKDQIFNELEPSLNDDE
-132 DYEDSL
+132 DDL

-144 MFNNNQVLEP
+144 MFNSNQIL
-154 EDEED
+154 DSDD
-159 EVGEEIPPKNDVSD
+159 EVRDEIPPENDVND
-173 ETADK
+173 ETED
-178 NSTAQLNTSNSA
+178 NSPTEESNSNAAA
-190 NPNSYNFVTK
+190 NPSLNNVPTQLPEK
-200 SPEATPPSSLPVLP
+200 VGASPIQAG
-214 VQPDQVSTTE
+214 QTTE
-224 ATHDEVIS
+224 TETSRSEVIS

-244 RLPKGYDKNQFALN
+244 RLPRGYDKNQFALN
-258 NIRHDLGYLDNPR
+258 NIRHDLGYLDNPK

-322 EPIDKIV
+322 ESLDKIV
-329 ESKTVTKIQQLTV
+329 EGRTAAQIQQLVV

-348 QNNQSDLNKLKEN
+348 QNNQSDLSKLKEN

-378 KQLEEKRNLAL
+378 KQLEGKRNLAL
-389 KSFNDQ
+389 KNFNDQ

-414 KAKAEHVARN
+414 KAKVERVARD

-440 ISNDFDHAVRD
+440 ISNDFDHAVRN
-451 NYDKNNNLFEKNL
+451 NYDKNNDLFEDNL
-464 KKVQER
+464 KKVQEKVR
-470 VQLAKE
+470 LAKE
-476 EINEQRRIDQEKAEE
+476 QINQQKQLDQEKAEE
-491 RRQREAEAARKE
+491 KRQREAEAARKE

-549 PNVKITLNSDGKD
+549 PNVKITLNNDGKNAL
-562 TKDIS
+562 
-567 VPVPNIKGEIVDLD
+567 VPVPHVDGEIVDLD
-581 TTKQTDPSNVTEP
+581 DTKKNDAPIDSESNEEDSELKPETED
-594 TEENAALDQENETNN
+594 NS
-609 DKPKKHHYTSGIISL
+609 PKKRHYKSEIISL

-641 RPNNE
+641 HSNNE
-646 QKAVVEQSSSHTKQ
+646 QKASIERSSSNSHVKKNKQSSS
-660 TSKSNSKQSNK
+660 KQSDKKSANEDIAKNK
-671 KSDEN
+671 KTN
-676 DAVKK
+676 AK
-681 SKSSA
+681 SKTKST
-686 KPKVKAT
+686 P
-693 QTHLTR
+693 THLTR

-706 YRETKT
+706 YRETKN

-732 KKIATIYANPIANL
+732 KKIATIYSNPIANL
-746 YSAIANEDKVQ
+746 YSAIANEDKAQ
-757 TREIWLNLT
+757 TRDIWLSLT

>member
-1 MVGIKEGEKIMLLVT
+1 MLLVT

-37 SPELDIKTADTAVK
+37 SPELDIKTADDAVK
-51 DYAKSLEA
+51 DYAKSLEEA
-59 AGSNVAF
+59 DSNVTF

-81 EAPVLPEDQDGGIL
+81 EAQILPEDQDGGIL
-95 NLIDRDLENENLNR
+95 NLIDRDLENENLTR
-109 EQEETVTD
+109 DQEETVTT
-117 LKDQIFNELEPSLNE
+117 LKDQIFNELEPSLSDDEE
-132 DYEDSL
+132 DL
-138 NEDNGF
+138 NKDNGF
-144 MFNNNQVLEP
+144 MFNNNQIL
-154 EDEED
+154 DSDD
-159 EVGEEIPPKNDVSD
+159 EVRDEIPPENDVND
-173 ETADK
+173 ETED
-178 NSTAQLNTSNSA
+178 NSPTEKSNSNA
-190 NPNSYNFVTK
+190 ATNPSLNNVPTQL
-200 SPEATPPSSLPVLP
+200 PEEVDALPI
-214 VQPDQVSTTE
+214 QAGQTTE
-224 ATHDEVIS
+224 TETSRSEVIS

-244 RLPKGYDKNQFALN
+244 RLPRGYDKNQFALN
-258 NIRHDLGYLDNPR
+258 NIRHDLGYLDNPK

-322 EPIDKIV
+322 ESLDKIV
-329 ESKTVTKIQQLTV
+329 EDRTAAQIQQLVV
-342 KATQQK
+342 KATHQK
-348 QNNQSDLNKLKEN
+348 QNNQSDLSKLKEN

-378 KQLEEKRNLAL
+378 KQLEEKRNIAL
-389 KSFNDQ
+389 KNFNDQ

-414 KAKAEHVARN
+414 KAKVERVARD

-440 ISNDFDHAVRD
+440 ISNDFDHAVRN
-451 NYDKNNNLFEKNL
+451 NYDKNNDLFEDNL
-464 KKVQER
+464 KKVQEKVR
-470 VQLAKE
+470 LAKE
-476 EINEQRRIDQEKAEE
+476 QINQQKLLDQEKAEE
-491 RRQREAEAARKE
+491 KRQREAEAARKE

-549 PNVKITLNSDGKD
+549 PNVKITLNNDGKNAL
-562 TKDIS
+562 
-567 VPVPNIKGEIVDLD
+567 VPVPHVDGEIVDLD
-581 TTKQTDPSNVTEP
+581 DTKKNDAPIDSESNEEDSELKPETED
-594 TEENAALDQENETNN
+594 NS
-609 DKPKKHHYTSGIISL
+609 PKKHHYKSEIISL
-624 VCLAAAALGG
+624 VCLAAATLGG

-641 RPNNE
+641 HSNNE
-646 QKAVVEQSSSHTKQ
+646 QKASIERSSSNSHVKKNKQSSS
-660 TSKSNSKQSNK
+660 KQSAK
-671 KSDEN
+671 KDIAKN
-676 DAVKK
+676 QKTNAK
-681 SKSSA
+681 SKTKST
-686 KPKVKAT
+686 PT
-693 QTHLTR
+693 YLTR
-699 SQAVLKQ
+699 SQAILKQ

-732 KKIATIYANPIANL
+732 KKIATIYSNPIASL
-746 YSAIANEDKVQ
+746 YSAIANEDKAQ
-757 TREIWLNLT
+757 TRDIWLSLT

>member
-1 MVGIKEGEKIMLLVT
+1 MLLVT

-37 SPELDIKTADTAVK
+37 SPELDIKTADDAVK
-51 DYAKSLEA
+51 DYAKTLEEA
-59 AGSNVAF
+59 DSNVTF

-81 EAPVLPEDQDGGIL
+81 EAQILPEDQDGGIL
-95 NLIDRDLENENLNR
+95 NLIDRDLENENLTR
-109 EQEETVTD
+109 DQEETVTT
-117 LKDQIFNELEPSLNE
+117 LKDQIFNELEPSLNDDE
-132 DYEDSL
+132 DDL

-144 MFNNNQVLEP
+144 MFNSNQIL
-154 EDEED
+154 DSDD
-159 EVGEEIPPKNDVSD
+159 EVRDEIPPENDVND
-173 ETADK
+173 ETED
-178 NSTAQLNTSNSA
+178 NSPTEESNSNAAA
-190 NPNSYNFVTK
+190 NPSLNNVPTQLPEK
-200 SPEATPPSSLPVLP
+200 VGASPIQAG
-214 VQPDQVSTTE
+214 QTTE
-224 ATHDEVIS
+224 TETSRSEVIS

-244 RLPKGYDKNQFALN
+244 RLPRGYDKNQFALN
-258 NIRHDLGYLDNPR
+258 NIRHDLGYLDNPK

-322 EPIDKIV
+322 ESLDKIV
-329 ESKTVTKIQQLTV
+329 EGRTAAQIQQLVV

-348 QNNQSDLNKLKEN
+348 QNNQSDLSKLKEN

-389 KSFNDQ
+389 KNFNDQ

-414 KAKAEHVARN
+414 KAKVERVARD

-440 ISNDFDHAVRD
+440 ISNDFDHAVRN
-451 NYDKNNNLFEKNL
+451 NYDKNNDLFEDNL
-464 KKVQER
+464 KKVQEKVR
-470 VQLAKE
+470 LAKE
-476 EINEQRRIDQEKAEE
+476 QINQQKQLDQEKAEE
-491 RRQREAEAARKE
+491 KRQREAEAARKE

-549 PNVKITLNSDGKD
+549 PNVKITLNNDGKNAL
-562 TKDIS
+562 
-567 VPVPNIKGEIVDLD
+567 VPVPHVDGEIVDLD
-581 TTKQTDPSNVTEP
+581 DTKKNDAPIDSESNEEDSELKPETED
-594 TEENAALDQENETNN
+594 NS
-609 DKPKKHHYTSGIISL
+609 PKKRHYKSEIISL

-641 RPNNE
+641 HSNNE
-646 QKAVVEQSSSHTKQ
+646 QKASIERSSSNSHVKKNKQSSS
-660 TSKSNSKQSNK
+660 KQSDKKSANEDIAKNK
-671 KSDEN
+671 KPN
-676 DAVKK
+676 AK
-681 SKSSA
+681 SKTKST
-686 KPKVKAT
+686 P
-693 QTHLTR
+693 THLTR

-732 KKIATIYANPIANL
+732 KKIATIYSNPIANL
-746 YSAIANEDKVQ
+746 YSAIANEDKAQ
-757 TREIWLNLT
+757 TRDIWLSLT